1 MSDSDSHSEDDN
13 FQIIIRITRYGRVQ
27 SVKLLPRGEE
37 CPVDGGSAGSLGE
50 GSEGG
55 SGTGS
60 GSGSA
65 GGGSTSSGGASATVA
80 FMDIKSAAKAHAT
93 EHTLDERALTT
104 QYYEP
109 QLIQH
114 RFPTHGNSEDHGTSV
129 GVSVVGSGVSG
140 NAVNVGVSERGVE
153 RVSETFESRVSHGN
167 FYTGERSNRV
177 EHSVDPSTVDPV
189 GGYIPRSRPTPS
201 GGYHVTAPRA
211 RERLYPR
218 PSSYVT
224 GPPPSSHLER
234 HRGAISMSSWLG
246 YESGSTRYSTGP
258 PQPSPATTDNYQEES
273 DIHLNIN
280 SLSTQLVGPPSI
292 RPSWDIPSR
301 SAFLSGGGVNSGVGV
316 GNISSCGGGGVGVGS
331 GGGVSSSGSGVG
343 GNSGSM
349 RQHKKQRRKSRS
361 GSSSPS
367 GSSRSGSSSSSRS
380 NSSAGSTSGDS
391 SSPGSSPHRTGNAAV
406 SEDRRPSA
414 ICVRNLPARSSDTS
428 LKDGLF
434 HEYKK
439 HGKVTWVKVVGA
451 AGDRYA
457 LVCFKKPEDV
467 EKALEVSHD
476 KLFFGCKIEVAPYQG
491 YDVED
496 NEFRPYEAELDEYHP
511 KATRTL
517 FIGNLEKDV
526 TASELKKHFEPFGE
540 IIEID
545 IKKQGAVSSY
555 AFCQYSDI
563 SSVVKAMRSMDGEH
577 LGSNRIKLGFGKSMP
592 TTCVWVDGIGECV
605 SEKYLNMQFHQ
616 FGPINQVVV
625 DRERGHALVFFE
637 QINCAQTAVKEMRG
651 ASLRGRRL
659 QVDFASRECQET
671 FYEHLERQGVT
682 GEKPWDS
689 RPSPAATFDVAR
701 ERSFEAAVTVPNA
714 GSRFTRYETPPRA
727 RTASYSRTPG
737 GGSTPGASPAHPTA
751 MSRTSRR
758 SYQADPYYEGDYTEP
773 TSRRFRSYD
782 EFSQG
787 SGASHDDYDS
797 SVLGDSKLNDDDL
810 LPPPRRHAIQSVV
823 TSVEPPA
830 PSSLL
835 LPPPDIRHLQKE
847 RVHLLE
853 QLEECHSSGDEGFAP
868 KKRPKLDSSSAIL
881 CDDDEPEIASLLVT
895 SHSGRKGMDV
905 RRVSDSKIIVHHNT
919 RRGSCEGRGPGPCKR
934 RRDTS
939 SRHHEHHD
947 SSRPG
952 TPLVDERPE
961 NIIPSEPRRFRER
974 SQEGPLSLP
983 LPRFAAQMMNN
994 NNTSNSNNNNNINN
1008 NNNSNNN
1015 NNNNVNVNTSN
1026 NSNNNNVNNNN
1037 INNNNNSNNNN
1048 NISSGSCVRTTSA
1061 PASKVTSPSC
1071 AVSLSSSVPS
1081 PNAAP
1086 QPPASPPPRHPSP
1099 SPTSSDS
1106 ETAPQSPSLEERIRS
1121 LDEKYEKWSGSRA
1134 LSAAG
1139 SDALAKF
1146 DATVSERFRFR
1157 PTFLDL
1163 ELHEV
1168 QPSDIVKSVLAKRS
1182 VFDEDSKRLE
1192 NFSEKY
1198 EPREFTGVT
1207 GIPSSIISTT
1217 SLSSSLASCSTSSSS
1232 TSNKPSVGTVTGTV
1246 TVAGAAGVGAA
1257 GVGIAA
1263 VGIGGTVAGTGTVQG
1278 SCSSGKVG
1286 LQYPF
1291 PSHPPVQQSSSTTS
1305 SSIGNMVMPPSSAV
1319 ITTVATG
1326 TTPMT
1331 TLVSP
1336 SLKTDPRTA
1345 VHNCVHPTPATPITP
1360 GTSIKTA
1367 SPELPPVSLPM
1378 GFGSGT
1384 AASINSSCFG
1394 TMTSASNISSNIPQ
1408 PLGASTTRTSNI
1420 GSTSLSSGTTTS
1432 LSTSTSLSS
1441 SVSSVP
1447 APVSSSNPVMS
1458 TIALVT
1464 TATTTI
1470 TTSSSDT
1477 RHHHQTL
1484 ISSSSTNHST
1494 SVTNNN
1500 SISSASTTVITAT
1513 ATLTTPTTATTTI
1526 TSTST
1531 STTDPSRVR
1540 QRKEGGSRDSR
1551 DSRHSRSKDGSRK
1564 NKKDDNDSEKNRNK
1578 ERDDKDERSLLL
1590 SSTSIVTTATES
1602 SNETTTDTHNKDIK
1616 ESKEAR
1622 YERKERE
1629 ERERRD
1635 KEERERQERRDK
1647 EDRDKQER
1655 KEREERER
1663 REKDE
1668 ERREKERLDKERRD
1682 REEKERERKERE
1694 EVEAR
1699 EKDKREKE
1707 KERLEKERKER
1718 EEKDKQ
1724 ERRDREER
1732 ERKEREIRIER
1743 EKQEKERVRKEREEL
1758 EKREKEERERVER
1771 ERRREEKERIDRERK
1786 REREERERLERERR
1800 KEKEERERLEKEKR
1814 EKEEKDKLEREKRE
1828 RRERED
1834 LEKREKDKVDHA
1846 KRRDRDDKDK
1856 DTSSKRERDERE
1868 PRRQPIENHQHLA
1881 NQNQNQASSPAPVT
1895 LKRRCSSQETPQEDD
1910 TNKRMKISEHR
1921 RDSKDRPRQNRR
1933 SEDRKHRNDSH
1944 RTSRESRENR
1954 DSKDSSTST
1963 QSQDS
1968 RESRET
1974 PLQSHANSELTSK
1987 DIISSSRDIKECREN
2002 RENRDSRD
2010 SRESRESRD
2019 SRDNRENNRDV
2030 VTSSGG
2036 GGGSSSSKDK
2046 QRSKRNRLE
2055 RMEKEQRDRSPRVSH
2070 ELDKE
2075 FLTRIELAKRTDS
2088 SPPNNQTG
2096 SHHHHHHHHHHHR
2109 DSSQRE
2115 HHHVSINLHSDNDD
2129 GHSSNHE
2136 MQTRHPSHTDTDSD
2150 EPKKHSIFDIVDDE
2164 PAYISMYDKVK
2175 ARSTKNMQKLE
2186 EEKRQVRLK
2195 DKFSQL
2201 KQSRA
2206 RREEK
2211 KQSTSWDGDS
2221 VSSKALTEDEGT
2233 SESDSTRAKSL
2244 SRKGSRSRIH
2254 SDTSEEDDSF
2264 NNKVH
2269 KIKTER
2275 FLESDVDLGFAD
2287 TEEKHTPTET
2297 SSINNLR
2304 PVKQEPRSSDDDE
2317 RMAVSFPSNHPVVNN
2332 HQRDS
2337 RKKSHKKKQKRQ
2349 KLSISSEDGSINIK
2363 IESPDN
2369 NDHKNKNIIT
2379 SSTDCRV
2386 NHVNDSPTVAS
2397 VTSSTSV
2404 TTGSAAANEATEERI
2419 RAEKKQRNKK
2429 DKRRERTSE
2438 DKAKT
2443 RRKRLNRQEARDSQ
2457 RMEDIF
2463 GPLSDDVDD
2472 APSAPFFNRLGN
2484 LPSENNAY
2492 GSDSDGI
2499 RSPILDV
2506 DRVRRKAEKKRRHQ
2520 IEDEN
2525 SVDLAEAGREIEANL
2540 LGLPVSPKPAVVC
2553 MESNDH
2559 DVFRFTD
2566 DNDSIEPST
2575 PTTAPE
2581 KVKEKKKKRKKSKE
2595 ERSRKD
2601 YHHHHHHHHHHHD
2614 KAGALPYLGA
2624 DPSPPRASSPIS
2636 RKTIS
2641 SPPPLPV
2648 SRDTILSPIPKNP
2661 TTISAITTTVTSP
2674 PTSTPSLTLV
2684 PTSTLTSTSTSTSTT
2699 SVVTSSTIN
2708 VGSNKSDN
2716 KKKDKFIPGFGMD
2729 IDEKIHENA
2738 VKSISEPEERESGR
2752 LSGAGNHEPEVPAP
2766 VTPPPQVEDKPRV
2779 VISQEETEDAVAAL
2793 LEETFGGSTE
2803 DFSYEGDEE
2812 EPEGDGASVPPS
2824 DAPPQEDVEE
2834 MQQAVESLNAS
2845 TGAETDADLKPDTP
2859 QSEHDLQIDTDTE
2872 EDPNYE
2878 SFDLTQPPKTPD
2890 IPSFYKSPVNKQ
2902 QQQPIIA
2909 TTTTTTI
2916 ATTPSTT
2923 TTTTTTTTM
2932 TPTTEK
2938 STANCTPA
2946 TAPVSVRSPSPQP
2959 PVSSS
2964 VISHSWPEDH
2974 KPVINPSPQ
2983 TETTDNNTEAN
2994 KKDRSFVGH
3003 EVLAVKSPPSPS
3015 GQYKQPMPCSLPIIS
3030 EAPRLSAASPRP
3042 PPVTSAQ
3049 QQPLYQRLPVAL
3061 QSQMVPPL
3069 RQTPPRMSVAV
3080 TTASSPSVTA
3090 PPTTVPSSLVA
3101 QSRSSSAIPS
3111 QQPSSRVSQTPLSP
3125 NGQWSR
3131 NIPMSSHLS
3140 HGIKTSS
3147 TTSSRIPVSVPLT
3160 THRPSDIPSQHI
3172 YSTAATQQPVIQ
3184 HAPGMR
3190 ALAPSYPRGG
3200 LPPLTLNIP
3209 PRPYMPVPPLVSGI
3223 PRESGK
3229 PRDSMAF
3236 GGKSVIET
3244 LIPAHLNESPQRLD
3258 EPKLSPAIIPEP
3270 TNKASTS
3277 PKVPSPNQPPTFIP
3291 ETAKIEISAS
3301 TSTPAISKSSIS
3313 TVESVVLSPRHQKQ
3327 LPSNTNSV
3335 ESDMLSPKQKQE
3347 LTSVHLLTTHPPHTS
3362 APSPVIVAHG
3372 QHLVHKSVVHSL
3384 VPTTVSQPNQPLIK
3398 TVVPIVSQQFSQ
3410 PSHDK
3415 VLTTVAQQ
3423 IHQPVGPSPAQQQ
3436 QQRQP
3441 IPPISQGVLLV
3452 KPHIPLVST
3461 VSQSLTT
3468 RVSTANVTSIST
3480 CVPVSSPQQLQQQQ
3494 QQPQQQ
3500 QHQHQPSKTPEH
3512 LPERQERFT
3521 DITKNKIEPIENL
3534 STVQPTKFISSNLPS
3549 SQSHDVLKQ
3558 EDKSSVI
3565 DLPKIKQEQDNKPVQ
3580 VERLSDVIEVK
3591 TKPDKFDTEKTE
3603 AVTSVA
3609 PVNLSEPVVPKVE
3622 AQAVTETPKEIKRDE
3637 EDEAP
3642 KVEEDEE
3649 DIADE
3654 ARESSNDPLAIDNA
3668 REDPAD
3674 SKEDSDYWSAKEVNI
3689 ESVIKTVD
3697 ALCDG
3702 EGNDNETHD
3711 EEDSHHDQETNG
3723 EPQDTSKS
3731 EDWPDTESTEG
3742 DSKKDFSTN
3751 DDQDEGVETCEVEST
3766 RSRRVRSKTRRGGGR
3781 GGVSA
3786 RRVNRTTTSGKRG
3799 GRTPRNSKQEKN
3811 KLPADVY
3818 EFHDDSE
3825 EDNAGR
3831 PRLILTIKSPGPT
3844 VAAGPNV
3851 PAPQPV
3857 AAVKEVA
3864 AEEFVSPATNTR
3876 KSKRLAEKDGSRS
3889 TVDDTIEDVVRGSAA
3904 NKALLAAGVH
3914 ATRRSTRHNNGSKP
3928 LQPQLTIMET
3938 RKSRGGRR
3946 TSRRTSEN
3954 NEDSGEEKSK
3964 DLITS
3969 AVVTPAAPATS
3980 PPTLA
3985 SAPAPTPVSAPVPTT
4000 TAATTRDTT
4009 NETTDA
4015 AKVAATIADNV
4026 IKQEPAKPL
4035 QPSLVQKSSTLEPMT
4050 LIDPVTGML
4059 IPMRESE
4066 EGQYI
4071 PVSTASGQIQNIP
4084 RSMIETRTTTAD
4096 IKSAADKYPPAPQV
4110 PSALHPRPVTE
4121 EAKAKAKPKPVP
4133 GPEVTAPSLEPAD
4146 LSQPSKPQPSVITKS
4161 QAPAPAVQ
4169 VTSSAVIQS
4178 TITPPAVSTPVLTT
4192 PPTNLVVT
4200 QPQITTTQCKPT
4212 SLKAHVLNP
4221 SKLASTP
4228 VAQQIVVSKP
4238 MMTPMPTQP
4247 VVQNIIKQPNQ
4258 ALQGLRLQIP
4268 PGRVASPSLSPRA
4281 KQQIQINS
4289 ANGKPGQPMSPVLNS
4304 SNIPPNP
4311 KQHLLQA
4318 AKQQQHQQQ
4327 QQQAPTIVNMQ
4338 QKMGINVH
4346 PSNVATTPVQ
4356 RIHNPVSQPTNL
4368 KGINGQSHLPNPK
4381 AHLLQAVVPTI
4392 MSGGVASPPTQPH
4405 IIGAQAV
4412 VSVASCSRPVSA
4424 KPQIAGMEPPK
4435 VEVSMSGCIMVP
4447 NASPG
4452 RVPVGVPYEPALH
4465 GPPGAPSPGGQ
4476 YGLVPPHRTQSP
4488 PLPPPAHHHTNASQ
4502 GDVVNHYGG
4511 LSRAGE
4517 LPPPYMH
4524 PLQYQYLRAQQEA
4537 ALTTPRIAYHVPDA
4551 RSPHLPLDPKMEA
4564 SGEES
4569 HSPPLELI
4577 RATRTPHDRTTD
4589 SPQVAQVYMMHGVQ
4603 RLPAPPQYNTTSNP
4617 VFAGGPTGA
4626 RGPYYEPP
4634 PAHIR
4639 SQYPMAASEAPDR
4652 ALTPD
4657 RHRKHQVATPPHASQ
4672 VPPQADSLLM
4682 LLRRYPV
4689 MWQGLLAL
4697 KNDQAAVQMHFVFG
4711 NPKVAQDS
4719 LPCNS
4724 DRSTPPLRIAQRM
4737 RLEQTQVDG
4746 VARKMQTDNEHCMLL
4761 ALPCGRDQMD
4771 VLQQSK
4777 NLQTGFI
4784 TYLQQK
4790 QAAGIVNIAA
4800 PGSQQPAYVVHIF
4813 PSCDFANESLARI
4826 APDLLHRVAEIAHL
4840 VIVIATV

>member
-1 MSDSDSHSEDDN
+1 MVRETRHLWVGNLPENIREDR
-13 FQIIIRITRYGRVQ
+13 IREHFKRYGRVQ

-37 CPVDGGSAGSLGE
+37 CPVDGASGGSLGE

-80 FMDIKSAAKAHAT
+80 FMDIKSAAKAHAI

-114 RFPTHGNSEDHGTSV
+114 RFPSHGNSEDHGTSV

-167 FYTGERSNRV
+167 FYPGERSNRV
-177 EHSVDPSTVDPV
+177 EHSVDSSAVDPV
-189 GGYIPRSRPTPS
+189 ASYMSRSRPTPS
-201 GGYHVTAPRA
+201 SGYHVTAPRA

-218 PSSYVT
+218 TSSYVT
-224 GPPPSSHLER
+224 GPPPSSHLDR
-234 HRGAISMSSWLG
+234 HRGAMSMSSWLG

-258 PQPSPATTDNYQEES
+258 PQQSPAATDNYQEES
-273 DIHLNIN
+273 DIHVNIN
-280 SLSTQLVGPPSI
+280 SLSTQLVGQPSI

-301 SAFLSGGGVNSGVGV
+301 SAFLSGGGVNSGSGV
-316 GNISSCGGGGVGVGS
+316 SISSCGGGGVVGT
-331 GGGVSSSGSGVG
+331 GGGVSSGGSGGGG
-343 GNSGSM
+343 GNSGSSM

-406 SEDRRPSA
+406 SDDRRPLA

-526 TASELKKHFEPFGE
+526 TQTDLRNNFEQFGE

-555 AFCQYSDI
+555 AFCQYADI

-616 FGPINQVVV
+616 FGPINQAVI
-625 DRERGHALVFFE
+625 DRERGHALVFYE
-637 QINCAQTAVKEMRG
+637 QMNCAQVAVKEMRG

-659 QVDFASRECQET
+659 QVDFASRELQES

-787 SGASHDDYDS
+787 SGASHDDYES

-823 TSVEPPA
+823 TSVEPPV

-905 RRVSDSKIIVHHNT
+905 RRVSDSKILVHHNT

-994 NNTSNSNNNNNINN
+994 NNTSNSNNNNT
-1008 NNNSNNN
+1008 NNN
-1015 NNNNVNVNTSN
+1015 NNNN
-1026 NSNNNNVNNNN
+1026 
-1037 INNNNNSNNNN
+1037 NNNS
-1048 NISSGSCVRTTSA
+1048 IC
-1061 PASKVTSPSC
+1061 
-1071 AVSLSSSVPS
+1071 
-1081 PNAAP
+1081 
-1086 QPPASPPPRHPSP
+1086 
-1099 SPTSSDS
+1099 
-1106 ETAPQSPSLEERIRS
+1106 
-1121 LDEKYEKWSGSRA
+1121 
-1134 LSAAG
+1134 
-1139 SDALAKF
+1139 
-1146 DATVSERFRFR
+1146 
-1157 PTFLDL
+1157 
-1163 ELHEV
+1163 
-1168 QPSDIVKSVLAKRS
+1168 
-1182 VFDEDSKRLE
+1182 
-1192 NFSEKY
+1192 
-1198 EPREFTGVT
+1198 
-1207 GIPSSIISTT
+1207 
-1217 SLSSSLASCSTSSSS
+1217 
-1232 TSNKPSVGTVTGTV
+1232 
-1246 TVAGAAGVGAA
+1246 
-1257 GVGIAA
+1257 
-1263 VGIGGTVAGTGTVQG
+1263 
-1278 SCSSGKVG
+1278 
-1286 LQYPF
+1286 
-1291 PSHPPVQQSSSTTS
+1291 
-1305 SSIGNMVMPPSSAV
+1305 
-1319 ITTVATG
+1319 
-1326 TTPMT
+1326 
-1331 TLVSP
+1331 
-1336 SLKTDPRTA
+1336 
-1345 VHNCVHPTPATPITP
+1345 
-1360 GTSIKTA
+1360 
-1367 SPELPPVSLPM
+1367 SLPM
-1378 GFGSGT
+1378 TITT
-1384 AASINSSCFG
+1384 ASVTI
-1394 TMTSASNISSNIPQ
+1394 
-1408 PLGASTTRTSNI
+1408 
-1420 GSTSLSSGTTTS
+1420 TTT
-1432 LSTSTSLSS
+1432 TA
-1441 SVSSVP
+1441 P
-1447 APVSSSNPVMS
+1447 ATTLIFS
-1458 TIALVT
+1458 
-1464 TATTTI
+1464 TATTTTAGTI
-1470 TTSSSDT
+1470 TTT
-1477 RHHHQTL
+1477 
-1484 ISSSSTNHST
+1484 
-1494 SVTNNN
+1494 
-1500 SISSASTTVITAT
+1500 
-1513 ATLTTPTTATTTI
+1513 
-1526 TSTST
+1526 TSTSAV
-1531 STTDPSRVR
+1531 DLSRVK
-1540 QRKEGGSRDSR
+1540 QRKDGGSRESRDSKENR

-1564 NKKDDNDSEKNRNK
+1564 TKKDDNDSEKIRNK
-1578 ERDDKDERSLLL
+1578 ERDDKDERSLSL
-1590 SSTSIVTTATES
+1590 SSSSGLNTAESTSDTLTA
-1602 SNETTTDTHNKDIK
+1602 TDTHNNRDIK

-1647 EDRDKQER
+1647 EDRDKLER

-1668 ERREKERLDKERRD
+1668 ERREKERLEKERRD
-1682 REEKERERKERE
+1682 REERERDRERKERE
-1694 EVEAR
+1694 EIEAR

-1707 KERLEKERKER
+1707 RLEKERKDR

-1732 ERKEREIRIER
+1732 ERKEREVRLER
-1743 EKQEKERVRKEREEL
+1743 EKQEKERLRKEREEF

-1771 ERRREEKERIDRERK
+1771 ERRREEKEKIDRERK

-1800 KEKEERERLEKEKR
+1800 KEKEERERVEKEKR
-1814 EKEEKDKLEREKRE
+1814 EKEEKEKVEKVDKVDKVDKVEKDKHEREKRE

-1834 LEKREKDKVDHA
+1834 LEKREKEKIVEHA

-1856 DTSSKRERDERE
+1856 DKDSKREREE
-1868 PRRQPIENHQHLA
+1868 TRRQPVENHHMG
-1881 NQNQNQASSPAPVT
+1881 NQNQVQVSSPAPVS
-1895 LKRRCSSQETPQEDD
+1895 LKRRCSSQETPQDD
-1910 TNKRMKISEHR
+1910 ESNKRMKISDHR

-1963 QSQDS
+1963 QSQES
-1968 RESRET
+1968 RESRE
-1974 PLQSHANSELTSK
+1974 PSLQSHGSNELPGK
-1987 DIISSSRDIKECREN
+1987 DVIISSSREIKECREN
-2002 RENRDSRD
+2002 RESRD

-2019 SRDNRENNRDV
+2019 SRENRDNNRDIA
-2030 VTSSGG
+2030 TSGSGG
-2036 GGGSSSSKDK
+2036 GSGSNSGNKDK

-2055 RMEKEQRDRSPRVSH
+2055 RERMEKDRSPRVSH

-2075 FLTRIELAKRTDS
+2075 FLSRIELAKRTDNNG
-2088 SPPNNQTG
+2088 SPPNRVENNNQTGG

-2109 DSSQRE
+2109 ESQRE

-2136 MQTRHPSHTDTDSD
+2136 MQTRHPSQTDTDSD

-2254 SDTSEEDDSF
+2254 SDTSEEDESF

-2287 TEEKHTPTET
+2287 TEEKHTPTES
-2297 SSINNLR
+2297 SSINSLR
-2304 PVKQEPRSSDDDE
+2304 TVKQEPRSSDDDE
-2317 RMAVSFPSNHPVVNN
+2317 RIPVVSFPSNHPAVNN

-2349 KLSISSEDGSINIK
+2349 KLSISSEEGSINIK
-2363 IESPDN
+2363 IESPDSN
-2369 NDHKNKNIIT
+2369 EHKRNEQTCKNIIST
-2379 SSTDCRV
+2379 SDCRV
-2386 NHVNDSPTVAS
+2386 NHVNDSTAVTTVALSSSVAPASAEVS
-2397 VTSSTSV
+2397 VTS
-2404 TTGSAAANEATEERI
+2404 EERI

-2472 APSAPFFNRLGN
+2472 APTAPFFNRLGG

-2492 GSDSDGI
+2492 GSDSDGM

-2540 LGLPVSPKPAVVC
+2540 LGLPVSPKPAAVC
-2553 MESNDH
+2553 NESNDH

-2566 DNDSIEPST
+2566 DNDSVEPST

-2636 RKTIS
+2636 RKTV

-2648 SRDTILSPIPKNP
+2648 PRDTILSPIPKIP
-2661 TTISAITTTVTSP
+2661 TTTSTPATTTVTTPTVSSP
-2674 PTSTPSLTLV
+2674 
-2684 PTSTLTSTSTSTSTT
+2684 
-2699 SVVTSSTIN
+2699 SVVTSPTI
-2708 VGSNKSDN
+2708 VSSKSE

-2738 VKSISEPEERESGR
+2738 IKSISEPEERESGR
-2752 LSGAGNHEPEVPAP
+2752 QSGAGNHEPEPPAP
-2766 VTPPPQVEDKPRV
+2766 ATPPPQVEDKPRV

-2793 LEETFGGSTE
+2793 LEETFGVSTE

-2812 EPEGDGASVPPS
+2812 EPEGDGASVPPP
-2824 DAPPQEDVEE
+2824 DAPQEDVDE
-2834 MQQAVESLNAS
+2834 MQQAVDSLNAS

-2890 IPSFYKSPVNKQ
+2890 IPSFYKSPVSKQ
-2902 QQQPIIA
+2902 SVI
-2909 TTTTTTI
+2909 TTT
-2916 ATTPSTT
+2916 AVTT
-2923 TTTTTTTTM
+2923 TTTTTTTPVEN
-2932 TPTTEK
+2932 TP
-2938 STANCTPA
+2938 NCTTPS
-2946 TAPVSVRSPSPQP
+2946 PVAVRSPSPP
-2959 PVSSS
+2959 AS
-2964 VISHSWPEDH
+2964 VISHSWTDEH
-2974 KPVINPSPQ
+2974 KPPKAA
-2983 TETTDNNTEAN
+2983 ETPEAEAGN
-2994 KKDRSFVGH
+2994 KDRDRERERERASV
-3003 EVLAVKSPPSPS
+3003 ATPSSPP
-3015 GQYKQPMPCSLPIIS
+3015 GQYKPPMPCSLPIIS
-3030 EAPRLSAASPRP
+3030 NEAPRLSAASPRP
-3042 PPVTSAQ
+3042 PVTSS
-3049 QQPLYQRLPVAL
+3049 QPLYQRLPVSL

-3080 TTASSPSVTA
+3080 TTSPSVTV
-3090 PPTTVPSSLVA
+3090 PTTMTVQPRPSTV
-3101 QSRSSSAIPS
+3101 IPS
-3111 QQPSSRVSQTPLSP
+3111 QAPALSP

-3131 NIPMSSHLS
+3131 NIPISSHLS
-3140 HGIKTSS
+3140 HGIKTPSITS
-3147 TTSSRIPVSVPLT
+3147 TTCRIPVSVPIT
-3160 THRPSDIPSQHI
+3160 APIHRDLSNQHI
-3172 YSTAATQQPVIQ
+3172 YSTAASQQPVIQ

-3223 PRESGK
+3223 PRDSGK

-3244 LIPAHLNESPQRLD
+3244 LIPGHLNESPQRLE
-3258 EPKLSPAIIPEP
+3258 EPKLSPAVIPEP

-3301 TSTPAISKSSIS
+3301 TSTPAISKPA
-3313 TVESVVLSPRHQKQ
+3313 ENVLSPRQKQ
-3327 LPSNTNSV
+3327 LPVNNAI
-3335 ESDMLSPKQKQE
+3335 ELSTE
-3347 LTSVHLLTTHPPHTS
+3347 LTKKPELTNVHLLTTHPPHTS

-3384 VPTTVSQPNQPLIK
+3384 IPTTVTPNQPLIK
-3398 TVVPIVSQQFSQ
+3398 TVVPVVSQFSQ
-3410 PSHDK
+3410 AHVALDK
-3415 VLTTVAQQ
+3415 
-3423 IHQPVGPSPAQQQ
+3423 PAVTPIVTLAGQQQQ
-3436 QQRQP
+3436 QQR
-3441 IPPISQGVLLV
+3441 PPISQGVLLI

-3461 VSQSLTT
+3461 VSQSIT
-3468 RVSTANVTSIST
+3468 RVSTCVTSMATPIIS
-3480 CVPVSSPQQLQQQQ
+3480 PPQ
-3494 QQPQQQ
+3494 PK
-3500 QHQHQPSKTPEH
+3500 PTTPEA
-3512 LPERQERFT
+3512 PAERQERFT
-3521 DITKNKIEPIENL
+3521 DIQKTKTEATD
-3534 STVQPTKFISSNLPS
+3534 SATVQTKFLPS
-3549 SQSHDVLKQ
+3549 PEVKQ
-3558 EDKSSVI
+3558 EDVKPPV
-3565 DLPKIKQEQDNKPVQ
+3565 DLVKEESKPVE
-3580 VERLSDVIEVK
+3580 VEVK
-3591 TKPDKFDTEKTE
+3591 VEKIE
-3603 AVTSVA
+3603 
-3609 PVNLSEPVVPKVE
+3609 SETAEIPAKVLPEIVPKDE
-3622 AQAVTETPKEIKRDE
+3622 PLITEPPKEIKQQRDE
-3637 EDEAP
+3637 EEEP
-3642 KVEEDEE
+3642 KCEEDEE
-3649 DIADE
+3649 DTADE
-3654 ARESSNDPLAIDNA
+3654 ARESNDPLVIDSA

-3702 EGNDNETHD
+3702 EVNDEVHD
-3711 EEDSHHDQETNG
+3711 DDDSHNDQETNG
-3723 EPQDTSKS
+3723 ESHDTSKG

-3742 DSKKDFSTN
+3742 DSKKDFSNN
-3751 DDQDEGVETCEVEST
+3751 DEQDEGVETSCEIEP

-3781 GGVSA
+3781 GGVSN
-3786 RRVNRTTTSGKRG
+3786 RRVNRTAASGKRG

-3844 VAAGPNV
+3844 AAAGPN
-3851 PAPQPV
+3851 AQPV

-3876 KSKRLAEKDGSRS
+3876 KSKRLAEKDISRT
-3889 TVDDTIEDVVRGSAA
+3889 TVDDTIEDVVRGSAP
-3904 NKALLAAGVH
+3904 NKALLGVQ

-3928 LQPQLTIMET
+3928 LQPQLMIVET

-3946 TSRRTSEN
+3946 TSRRTSET

-3964 DLITS
+3964 DPRPEAVITS
-3969 AVVTPAAPATS
+3969 APSPVSVTTTTTTTRS
-3980 PPTLA
+3980 DSETTETA
-3985 SAPAPTPVSAPVPTT
+3985 SVAVPETPVKQGPEPV
-4000 TAATTRDTT
+4000 
-4009 NETTDA
+4009 
-4015 AKVAATIADNV
+4015 
-4026 IKQEPAKPL
+4026 KQLPAL
-4035 QPSLVQKSSTLEPMT
+4035 GQKSSLEPMT

-4084 RSMIETRTTTAD
+4084 RSLVEARTNID
-4096 IKSAADKYPPAPQV
+4096 VKGDKFPPTLQPA
-4110 PSALHPRPVTE
+4110 HPRPVE
-4121 EAKAKAKPKPVP
+4121 ESKAKVP
-4133 GPEVTAPSLEPAD
+4133 EAPPNLEPAD
-4146 LSQPSKPQPSVITKS
+4146 LSQPCKTQTSVITKS
-4161 QAPAPAVQ
+4161 QASAPAPTVQ
-4169 VTSSAVIQS
+4169 VTSSVVVQP
-4178 TITPPAVSTPVLTT
+4178 TMTPPVSTSVLTNT
-4192 PPTNLVVT
+4192 PTNLVT
-4200 QPQITTTQCKPT
+4200 SQCKPT

-4238 MMTPMPTQP
+4238 VTPSQP
-4247 VVQNIIKQPNQ
+4247 AVQNIIKQPNQ
-4258 ALQGLRLQIP
+4258 AMSGLRLQIP
-4268 PGRVASPSLSPRA
+4268 AGRVSSPGLSPRG
-4281 KQQIQINS
+4281 KQPVPISS

-4318 AKQQQHQQQ
+4318 AKQQQQQQ
-4327 QQQAPTIVNMQ
+4327 QQQQLQQQQQTPTIVNMQ
-4338 QKMGINVH
+4338 QKMGINAH

-4356 RIHNPVSQPTNL
+4356 RIHNPISQATNL
-4368 KGINGQSHLPNPK
+4368 KGINGQTHLPSPK
-4381 AHLLQAVVPTI
+4381 AHLLQAVAPNTI

-4412 VSVASCSRPVSA
+4412 VSVASCSRSIAA

-4447 NASPG
+4447 NASPS
-4452 RVPVGVPYEPALH
+4452 RVSVPYEAALH
-4465 GPPGAPSPGGQ
+4465 GPPGAAPSPGGQ

-4517 LPPPYMH
+4517 LPPPYML
-4524 PLQYQYLRAQQEA
+4524 PLPYQFLRAQQEA

-4569 HSPPLELI
+4569 HSPPLELV

-4589 SPQVAQVYMMHGVQ
+4589 SPQVAQVYMMHGGQ
-4603 RLPAPPQYNTTSNP
+4603 RLPAPPQYNTGSNP

-4711 NPKVAQDS
+4711 NPNVATES

>member
-1 MSDSDSHSEDDN
+1 MVRETRHLWVGNLPENIREDR
-13 FQIIIRITRYGRVQ
+13 IREHFKRYGRVQ

-37 CPVDGGSAGSLGE
+37 CPVDGASGGSLGE

-80 FMDIKSAAKAHAT
+80 FMDIKSAAKAHAI

-114 RFPTHGNSEDHGTSV
+114 RFPSHGNSEDHGTSV

-167 FYTGERSNRV
+167 FYPGERSNRV
-177 EHSVDPSTVDPV
+177 EHSVDSSAVDPV
-189 GGYIPRSRPTPS
+189 ASYMSRSRPTPS
-201 GGYHVTAPRA
+201 SGYHVTAPRA

-218 PSSYVT
+218 TSSYVT
-224 GPPPSSHLER
+224 GPPPSSHLDR
-234 HRGAISMSSWLG
+234 HRGAMSMSSWLG

-258 PQPSPATTDNYQEES
+258 PQQSPAATDNYQEES
-273 DIHLNIN
+273 DIHVNIN
-280 SLSTQLVGPPSI
+280 SLSTQLVGQPSI

-301 SAFLSGGGVNSGVGV
+301 SAFLSGGGVNSGSGV
-316 GNISSCGGGGVGVGS
+316 SISSCGGGGVVGT
-331 GGGVSSSGSGVG
+331 GGGVSSGGSGGGG
-343 GNSGSM
+343 GNSGSSM

-406 SEDRRPSA
+406 SDDRRPLA

-526 TASELKKHFEPFGE
+526 TQTDLRNNFEQFGE

-555 AFCQYSDI
+555 AFCQYADI

-616 FGPINQVVV
+616 FGPINQAVI
-625 DRERGHALVFFE
+625 DRERGHALVFYE
-637 QINCAQTAVKEMRG
+637 QMNCAQVAVKEMRG

-659 QVDFASRECQET
+659 QVDFASRELQES

-787 SGASHDDYDS
+787 SGASHDDYES

-823 TSVEPPA
+823 TSVEPPV

-905 RRVSDSKIIVHHNT
+905 RRVSDSKILVHHNT

-994 NNTSNSNNNNNINN
+994 NNTSNSNNNNT
-1008 NNNSNNN
+1008 NNN
-1015 NNNNVNVNTSN
+1015 NNNN
-1026 NSNNNNVNNNN
+1026 
-1037 INNNNNSNNNN
+1037 NNNS
-1048 NISSGSCVRTTSA
+1048 IC
-1061 PASKVTSPSC
+1061 
-1071 AVSLSSSVPS
+1071 
-1081 PNAAP
+1081 
-1086 QPPASPPPRHPSP
+1086 
-1099 SPTSSDS
+1099 
-1106 ETAPQSPSLEERIRS
+1106 
-1121 LDEKYEKWSGSRA
+1121 
-1134 LSAAG
+1134 
-1139 SDALAKF
+1139 
-1146 DATVSERFRFR
+1146 
-1157 PTFLDL
+1157 
-1163 ELHEV
+1163 
-1168 QPSDIVKSVLAKRS
+1168 
-1182 VFDEDSKRLE
+1182 
-1192 NFSEKY
+1192 
-1198 EPREFTGVT
+1198 
-1207 GIPSSIISTT
+1207 
-1217 SLSSSLASCSTSSSS
+1217 
-1232 TSNKPSVGTVTGTV
+1232 
-1246 TVAGAAGVGAA
+1246 
-1257 GVGIAA
+1257 
-1263 VGIGGTVAGTGTVQG
+1263 
-1278 SCSSGKVG
+1278 
-1286 LQYPF
+1286 
-1291 PSHPPVQQSSSTTS
+1291 
-1305 SSIGNMVMPPSSAV
+1305 
-1319 ITTVATG
+1319 
-1326 TTPMT
+1326 
-1331 TLVSP
+1331 
-1336 SLKTDPRTA
+1336 
-1345 VHNCVHPTPATPITP
+1345 
-1360 GTSIKTA
+1360 
-1367 SPELPPVSLPM
+1367 SLPM
-1378 GFGSGT
+1378 TITT
-1384 AASINSSCFG
+1384 ASVTI
-1394 TMTSASNISSNIPQ
+1394 
-1408 PLGASTTRTSNI
+1408 
-1420 GSTSLSSGTTTS
+1420 TTT
-1432 LSTSTSLSS
+1432 TA
-1441 SVSSVP
+1441 P
-1447 APVSSSNPVMS
+1447 ATTLIFS
-1458 TIALVT
+1458 
-1464 TATTTI
+1464 TATTTTAGTI
-1470 TTSSSDT
+1470 TTT
-1477 RHHHQTL
+1477 
-1484 ISSSSTNHST
+1484 
-1494 SVTNNN
+1494 
-1500 SISSASTTVITAT
+1500 
-1513 ATLTTPTTATTTI
+1513 
-1526 TSTST
+1526 TSTSAV
-1531 STTDPSRVR
+1531 DLSRVK
-1540 QRKEGGSRDSR
+1540 QRKDGGSRESRDSKENR

-1564 NKKDDNDSEKNRNK
+1564 TKKDDNDSEKIRNK
-1578 ERDDKDERSLLL
+1578 ERDDKDERSLSL
-1590 SSTSIVTTATES
+1590 SSSSGLNTAESTSDTLTA
-1602 SNETTTDTHNKDIK
+1602 TDTHNNRDIK

-1647 EDRDKQER
+1647 EDRDKLER

-1668 ERREKERLDKERRD
+1668 ERREKERLEKERRD
-1682 REEKERERKERE
+1682 REERERDRERKERE
-1694 EVEAR
+1694 EIEAR

-1707 KERLEKERKER
+1707 RLEKERKDR

-1732 ERKEREIRIER
+1732 ERKEREVRLER
-1743 EKQEKERVRKEREEL
+1743 EKQEKERLRKEREEF

-1771 ERRREEKERIDRERK
+1771 ERRREEKEKIDRERK

-1800 KEKEERERLEKEKR
+1800 KEKEERERVEKEKR
-1814 EKEEKDKLEREKRE
+1814 EKEEKEKVEKVDKVDKVDKVEKDKHEREKRE

-1834 LEKREKDKVDHA
+1834 LEKREKEKIVEHA

-1856 DTSSKRERDERE
+1856 DKDSKREREE
-1868 PRRQPIENHQHLA
+1868 TRRQPVENHHMG
-1881 NQNQNQASSPAPVT
+1881 NQNQVQVSSPAPVS
-1895 LKRRCSSQETPQEDD
+1895 LKRRCSSQETPQDD
-1910 TNKRMKISEHR
+1910 ESNKRMKISDHR

-1963 QSQDS
+1963 QSQES
-1968 RESRET
+1968 RESRE
-1974 PLQSHANSELTSK
+1974 PSLQSHGSNELPGK
-1987 DIISSSRDIKECREN
+1987 DVIISSSREIKECREN
-2002 RENRDSRD
+2002 RESRD

-2019 SRDNRENNRDV
+2019 SRENRDNNRDIA
-2030 VTSSGG
+2030 TSGSGG
-2036 GGGSSSSKDK
+2036 GSGSNSGNKDK

-2055 RMEKEQRDRSPRVSH
+2055 RERMEKDRSPRVSH

-2075 FLTRIELAKRTDS
+2075 FLSRIELAKRTDNNG
-2088 SPPNNQTG
+2088 SPPNRVENNNQTGG

-2109 DSSQRE
+2109 ESQRE

-2136 MQTRHPSHTDTDSD
+2136 MQTRHPSQTDTDSD

-2254 SDTSEEDDSF
+2254 SDTSEEDESF

-2287 TEEKHTPTET
+2287 TEEKHTPTES
-2297 SSINNLR
+2297 SSINSLR
-2304 PVKQEPRSSDDDE
+2304 TVKQEPRSSDDDE
-2317 RMAVSFPSNHPVVNN
+2317 RIPVVSFPSNHPAVNN

-2349 KLSISSEDGSINIK
+2349 KLSISSEEGSINIK
-2363 IESPDN
+2363 IESPDSN
-2369 NDHKNKNIIT
+2369 EHKRNEQTCKNIIST
-2379 SSTDCRV
+2379 SDCRV
-2386 NHVNDSPTVAS
+2386 NHVNDSTAVTTVALSSSVAPASAEVS
-2397 VTSSTSV
+2397 VTS
-2404 TTGSAAANEATEERI
+2404 EERI

-2472 APSAPFFNRLGN
+2472 APTAPFFNRLGG

-2492 GSDSDGI
+2492 GSDSDGM

-2540 LGLPVSPKPAVVC
+2540 LGLPVSPKPAAVC
-2553 MESNDH
+2553 NESNDH

-2566 DNDSIEPST
+2566 DNDSVEPST

-2636 RKTIS
+2636 RKTV

-2648 SRDTILSPIPKNP
+2648 PRDTILSPIPKIP
-2661 TTISAITTTVTSP
+2661 TTTSTPATTTVTTPTVSSP
-2674 PTSTPSLTLV
+2674 
-2684 PTSTLTSTSTSTSTT
+2684 
-2699 SVVTSSTIN
+2699 SVVTSPTI
-2708 VGSNKSDN
+2708 VSSKSE

-2738 VKSISEPEERESGR
+2738 IKSISEPEERESGR
-2752 LSGAGNHEPEVPAP
+2752 QSGAGNHEPEPPAP
-2766 VTPPPQVEDKPRV
+2766 ATPPPQVEDKPRV

-2793 LEETFGGSTE
+2793 LEETFGVSTE

-2812 EPEGDGASVPPS
+2812 EPEGDGASVPPP
-2824 DAPPQEDVEE
+2824 DAPQEDVDE
-2834 MQQAVESLNAS
+2834 MQQAVDSLNAS

-2890 IPSFYKSPVNKQ
+2890 IPSFYKSPVSKQ
-2902 QQQPIIA
+2902 SVI
-2909 TTTTTTI
+2909 TTT
-2916 ATTPSTT
+2916 AVTT
-2923 TTTTTTTTM
+2923 TTTTTTTPVEN
-2932 TPTTEK
+2932 TP
-2938 STANCTPA
+2938 NCTTPS
-2946 TAPVSVRSPSPQP
+2946 PVAVRSPSPP
-2959 PVSSS
+2959 AS
-2964 VISHSWPEDH
+2964 VISHSWTDEH
-2974 KPVINPSPQ
+2974 KPPKAA
-2983 TETTDNNTEAN
+2983 ETPEAEAGN
-2994 KKDRSFVGH
+2994 KDRDRERERERASV
-3003 EVLAVKSPPSPS
+3003 ATPSSPP
-3015 GQYKQPMPCSLPIIS
+3015 GQYKPPMPCSLPIIS
-3030 EAPRLSAASPRP
+3030 NEAPRLSAASPRP
-3042 PPVTSAQ
+3042 PVTSS
-3049 QQPLYQRLPVAL
+3049 QPLYQRLPVSL

-3080 TTASSPSVTA
+3080 TTSPSVTV
-3090 PPTTVPSSLVA
+3090 PTTMTVQPRPSTV
-3101 QSRSSSAIPS
+3101 IPS
-3111 QQPSSRVSQTPLSP
+3111 QAPALSP

-3131 NIPMSSHLS
+3131 NIPISSHLS
-3140 HGIKTSS
+3140 HGIKTPSITS
-3147 TTSSRIPVSVPLT
+3147 TTCRIPVSVPIT
-3160 THRPSDIPSQHI
+3160 APIHRDLSNQHI
-3172 YSTAATQQPVIQ
+3172 YSTAASQQPVIQ

-3223 PRESGK
+3223 PRDSGK

-3244 LIPAHLNESPQRLD
+3244 LIPGHLNESPQRLE
-3258 EPKLSPAIIPEP
+3258 EPKLSPAVIPEP

-3301 TSTPAISKSSIS
+3301 TSTPAISKPA
-3313 TVESVVLSPRHQKQ
+3313 ENVLSPRQKQ
-3327 LPSNTNSV
+3327 LPVNNAI
-3335 ESDMLSPKQKQE
+3335 ELSTE
-3347 LTSVHLLTTHPPHTS
+3347 LTKKPELTNVHLLTTHPPHTS

-3384 VPTTVSQPNQPLIK
+3384 IPTTVTPNQPLIK
-3398 TVVPIVSQQFSQ
+3398 TVVPVVSQFSQ
-3410 PSHDK
+3410 AHVALDK
-3415 VLTTVAQQ
+3415 
-3423 IHQPVGPSPAQQQ
+3423 PAVTPIVTLAGQQQQ
-3436 QQRQP
+3436 QQR
-3441 IPPISQGVLLV
+3441 PPISQGVLLI

-3461 VSQSLTT
+3461 VSQSIT
-3468 RVSTANVTSIST
+3468 RVSTCVTSMATPIIS
-3480 CVPVSSPQQLQQQQ
+3480 PPQ
-3494 QQPQQQ
+3494 PK
-3500 QHQHQPSKTPEH
+3500 PTTPEA
-3512 LPERQERFT
+3512 PAERQERFT
-3521 DITKNKIEPIENL
+3521 DIQKTKTEATD
-3534 STVQPTKFISSNLPS
+3534 SATVQTKFLPS
-3549 SQSHDVLKQ
+3549 PEVKQ
-3558 EDKSSVI
+3558 EDVKPPV
-3565 DLPKIKQEQDNKPVQ
+3565 DLVKEESKPVE
-3580 VERLSDVIEVK
+3580 VEVK
-3591 TKPDKFDTEKTE
+3591 VEKIE
-3603 AVTSVA
+3603 
-3609 PVNLSEPVVPKVE
+3609 SETAEIPAKVLPEIVPKDE
-3622 AQAVTETPKEIKRDE
+3622 PLITEPPKEIKQQRDE
-3637 EDEAP
+3637 EEEP
-3642 KVEEDEE
+3642 KCEEDEE
-3649 DIADE
+3649 DTADE
-3654 ARESSNDPLAIDNA
+3654 ARESNDPLVIDSA

-3702 EGNDNETHD
+3702 EVNDEVHD
-3711 EEDSHHDQETNG
+3711 DDDSHNDQETNG
-3723 EPQDTSKS
+3723 ESHDTSKG

-3742 DSKKDFSTN
+3742 DSKKDFSNN
-3751 DDQDEGVETCEVEST
+3751 DEQDEGVETSCEIEP

-3781 GGVSA
+3781 GGVSN
-3786 RRVNRTTTSGKRG
+3786 RRVNRTAASGKRG

-3844 VAAGPNV
+3844 AAAGPN
-3851 PAPQPV
+3851 AQPV

-3876 KSKRLAEKDGSRS
+3876 KSKRLAEKDISRT
-3889 TVDDTIEDVVRGSAA
+3889 TVDDTIEDVVRGSAP
-3904 NKALLAAGVH
+3904 NKALLGVQ

-3928 LQPQLTIMET
+3928 LQPQLMIVET

-3946 TSRRTSEN
+3946 TSRRTSET

-3964 DLITS
+3964 DPRPEAVITS
-3969 AVVTPAAPATS
+3969 APSPVSVTTTTTTTRS
-3980 PPTLA
+3980 DSETTETA
-3985 SAPAPTPVSAPVPTT
+3985 SVAVPETPVKQGPEPV
-4000 TAATTRDTT
+4000 
-4009 NETTDA
+4009 
-4015 AKVAATIADNV
+4015 
-4026 IKQEPAKPL
+4026 KQLPAL
-4035 QPSLVQKSSTLEPMT
+4035 GQKSSLEPMT

-4084 RSMIETRTTTAD
+4084 RSLVEARTNID
-4096 IKSAADKYPPAPQV
+4096 VKGDKFPPTLQPA
-4110 PSALHPRPVTE
+4110 HPRPVE
-4121 EAKAKAKPKPVP
+4121 ESKAKVP
-4133 GPEVTAPSLEPAD
+4133 EAPPNLEPAD
-4146 LSQPSKPQPSVITKS
+4146 LSQPCKTQTSVITKS
-4161 QAPAPAVQ
+4161 QASAPAPTVQ
-4169 VTSSAVIQS
+4169 VTSSVVVQP
-4178 TITPPAVSTPVLTT
+4178 TMTPPVSTSVLTNT
-4192 PPTNLVVT
+4192 PTNLVT
-4200 QPQITTTQCKPT
+4200 SQCKPT

-4238 MMTPMPTQP
+4238 VTPSQP
-4247 VVQNIIKQPNQ
+4247 AVQNIIKQPNQ
-4258 ALQGLRLQIP
+4258 AMSGLRLQIP
-4268 PGRVASPSLSPRA
+4268 AGRVSSPGLSPRG
-4281 KQQIQINS
+4281 KQPVPISS

-4318 AKQQQHQQQ
+4318 AKQQQQQQ
-4327 QQQAPTIVNMQ
+4327 QQQQLQQQQQTPTIVNMQ
-4338 QKMGINVH
+4338 QKMGINAH

-4356 RIHNPVSQPTNL
+4356 RIHNPISQATNL
-4368 KGINGQSHLPNPK
+4368 KGINGQTHLPSPK
-4381 AHLLQAVVPTI
+4381 AHLLQAVAPNTI

-4412 VSVASCSRPVSA
+4412 VSVASCSRSIAA

-4447 NASPG
+4447 NASPS
-4452 RVPVGVPYEPALH
+4452 RVSVPYEAAL
-4465 GPPGAPSPGGQ
+4465 
-4476 YGLVPPHRTQSP
+4476 
-4488 PLPPPAHHHTNASQ
+4488 

-4517 LPPPYMH
+4517 LPPPYML
-4524 PLQYQYLRAQQEA
+4524 PLPYQFLRAQQEA

-4569 HSPPLELI
+4569 HSPPLELV

-4589 SPQVAQVYMMHGVQ
+4589 SPQVAQVYMMHGGQ
-4603 RLPAPPQYNTTSNP
+4603 RLPAPPQYNTGSNP

-4711 NPKVAQDS
+4711 NPNVATES

>member
-1 MSDSDSHSEDDN
+1 MVRETRHLWVGNLPENIREDR
-13 FQIIIRITRYGRVQ
+13 IREHFKRYGRVQ

-37 CPVDGGSAGSLGE
+37 CPVDGASGGSLGE

-80 FMDIKSAAKAHAT
+80 FMDIKSAAKAHAI

-114 RFPTHGNSEDHGTSV
+114 RFPSHGNSEDHGTSV

-167 FYTGERSNRV
+167 FYPGERSNRV
-177 EHSVDPSTVDPV
+177 EHSVDSSAVDPV
-189 GGYIPRSRPTPS
+189 ASYMSRSRPTPS
-201 GGYHVTAPRA
+201 SGYHVTAPRA

-218 PSSYVT
+218 TSSYVT
-224 GPPPSSHLER
+224 GPPPSSHLDR
-234 HRGAISMSSWLG
+234 HRGAMSMSSWLG

-258 PQPSPATTDNYQEES
+258 PQQSPAATDNYQEES
-273 DIHLNIN
+273 
-280 SLSTQLVGPPSI
+280 VGQPSI

-301 SAFLSGGGVNSGVGV
+301 SAFLSGGGVNSGSGV
-316 GNISSCGGGGVGVGS
+316 SISSCGGGGVVGT
-331 GGGVSSSGSGVG
+331 GGGVSSGGSGGGG
-343 GNSGSM
+343 GNSGSSM

-406 SEDRRPSA
+406 SDDRRPLA

-526 TASELKKHFEPFGE
+526 TQTDLRNNFEQFGE

-555 AFCQYSDI
+555 AFCQYADI

-616 FGPINQVVV
+616 FGPINQAVI
-625 DRERGHALVFFE
+625 DRERGHALVFYE
-637 QINCAQTAVKEMRG
+637 QMNCAQVAVKEMRG

-659 QVDFASRECQET
+659 QVDFASRELQES

-787 SGASHDDYDS
+787 SGASHDDYES

-823 TSVEPPA
+823 TSVEPPV

-905 RRVSDSKIIVHHNT
+905 RRVSDSKILVHHNT

-994 NNTSNSNNNNNINN
+994 NNTSNSNNNNT
-1008 NNNSNNN
+1008 NNN
-1015 NNNNVNVNTSN
+1015 NNNN
-1026 NSNNNNVNNNN
+1026 
-1037 INNNNNSNNNN
+1037 NNNS
-1048 NISSGSCVRTTSA
+1048 IC
-1061 PASKVTSPSC
+1061 
-1071 AVSLSSSVPS
+1071 
-1081 PNAAP
+1081 
-1086 QPPASPPPRHPSP
+1086 
-1099 SPTSSDS
+1099 
-1106 ETAPQSPSLEERIRS
+1106 
-1121 LDEKYEKWSGSRA
+1121 
-1134 LSAAG
+1134 
-1139 SDALAKF
+1139 
-1146 DATVSERFRFR
+1146 
-1157 PTFLDL
+1157 
-1163 ELHEV
+1163 
-1168 QPSDIVKSVLAKRS
+1168 
-1182 VFDEDSKRLE
+1182 
-1192 NFSEKY
+1192 
-1198 EPREFTGVT
+1198 
-1207 GIPSSIISTT
+1207 
-1217 SLSSSLASCSTSSSS
+1217 
-1232 TSNKPSVGTVTGTV
+1232 
-1246 TVAGAAGVGAA
+1246 
-1257 GVGIAA
+1257 
-1263 VGIGGTVAGTGTVQG
+1263 
-1278 SCSSGKVG
+1278 
-1286 LQYPF
+1286 
-1291 PSHPPVQQSSSTTS
+1291 
-1305 SSIGNMVMPPSSAV
+1305 
-1319 ITTVATG
+1319 
-1326 TTPMT
+1326 
-1331 TLVSP
+1331 
-1336 SLKTDPRTA
+1336 
-1345 VHNCVHPTPATPITP
+1345 
-1360 GTSIKTA
+1360 
-1367 SPELPPVSLPM
+1367 SLPM
-1378 GFGSGT
+1378 TITT
-1384 AASINSSCFG
+1384 ASVTI
-1394 TMTSASNISSNIPQ
+1394 
-1408 PLGASTTRTSNI
+1408 
-1420 GSTSLSSGTTTS
+1420 TTT
-1432 LSTSTSLSS
+1432 TA
-1441 SVSSVP
+1441 P
-1447 APVSSSNPVMS
+1447 ATTLIFS
-1458 TIALVT
+1458 
-1464 TATTTI
+1464 TATTTTAGTI
-1470 TTSSSDT
+1470 TTT
-1477 RHHHQTL
+1477 
-1484 ISSSSTNHST
+1484 
-1494 SVTNNN
+1494 
-1500 SISSASTTVITAT
+1500 
-1513 ATLTTPTTATTTI
+1513 
-1526 TSTST
+1526 TSTSAV
-1531 STTDPSRVR
+1531 DLSRVK
-1540 QRKEGGSRDSR
+1540 QRKDGGSRESRDSKENR

-1564 NKKDDNDSEKNRNK
+1564 TKKDDNDSEKIRNK
-1578 ERDDKDERSLLL
+1578 ERDDKDERSLSL
-1590 SSTSIVTTATES
+1590 SSSSGLNTAESTSDTLTA
-1602 SNETTTDTHNKDIK
+1602 TDTHNNRDIK

-1647 EDRDKQER
+1647 EDRDKLER

-1668 ERREKERLDKERRD
+1668 ERREKERLEKERRD
-1682 REEKERERKERE
+1682 REERERDRERKERE
-1694 EVEAR
+1694 EIEAR

-1707 KERLEKERKER
+1707 RLEKERKDR

-1732 ERKEREIRIER
+1732 ERKEREVRLER
-1743 EKQEKERVRKEREEL
+1743 EKQEKERLRKEREEF

-1771 ERRREEKERIDRERK
+1771 ERRREEKEKIDRERK

-1800 KEKEERERLEKEKR
+1800 KEKEERERVEKEKR
-1814 EKEEKDKLEREKRE
+1814 EKEEKEKVEKVDKVDKVDKVEKDKHEREKRE

-1834 LEKREKDKVDHA
+1834 LEKREKEKIVEHA

-1856 DTSSKRERDERE
+1856 DKDSKREREE
-1868 PRRQPIENHQHLA
+1868 TRRQPVENHHMG
-1881 NQNQNQASSPAPVT
+1881 NQNQVQVSSPAPVS
-1895 LKRRCSSQETPQEDD
+1895 LKRRCSSQETPQDD
-1910 TNKRMKISEHR
+1910 ESNKRMKISDHR

-1963 QSQDS
+1963 QSQES
-1968 RESRET
+1968 RESRE
-1974 PLQSHANSELTSK
+1974 PSLQSHGSNELPGK
-1987 DIISSSRDIKECREN
+1987 DVIISSSREIKECREN
-2002 RENRDSRD
+2002 RESRD

-2019 SRDNRENNRDV
+2019 SRENRDNNRDIA
-2030 VTSSGG
+2030 TSGSGG
-2036 GGGSSSSKDK
+2036 GSGSNSGNKDK

-2055 RMEKEQRDRSPRVSH
+2055 RERMEKDRSPRVSH

-2075 FLTRIELAKRTDS
+2075 FLSRIELAKRTDNNG
-2088 SPPNNQTG
+2088 SPPNRVENNNQTGG

-2109 DSSQRE
+2109 ESQRE

-2136 MQTRHPSHTDTDSD
+2136 MQTRHPSQTDTDSD

-2254 SDTSEEDDSF
+2254 SDTSEEDESF

-2287 TEEKHTPTET
+2287 TEEKHTPTES
-2297 SSINNLR
+2297 SSINSLR
-2304 PVKQEPRSSDDDE
+2304 TVKQEPRSSDDDE
-2317 RMAVSFPSNHPVVNN
+2317 RIPVVSFPSNHPAVNN

-2349 KLSISSEDGSINIK
+2349 KLSISSEEGSINIK
-2363 IESPDN
+2363 IESPDSN
-2369 NDHKNKNIIT
+2369 EHKRNEQTCKNIIST
-2379 SSTDCRV
+2379 SDCRV
-2386 NHVNDSPTVAS
+2386 NHVNDSTAVTTVALSSSVAPASAEVS
-2397 VTSSTSV
+2397 VTS
-2404 TTGSAAANEATEERI
+2404 EERI

-2472 APSAPFFNRLGN
+2472 APTAPFFNRLGG

-2492 GSDSDGI
+2492 GSDSDGM

-2540 LGLPVSPKPAVVC
+2540 LGLPVSPKPAAVC
-2553 MESNDH
+2553 NESNDH

-2566 DNDSIEPST
+2566 DNDSVEPST

-2636 RKTIS
+2636 RKTV

-2648 SRDTILSPIPKNP
+2648 PRDTILSPIPKIP
-2661 TTISAITTTVTSP
+2661 TTTSTPATTTVTTPTVSSP
-2674 PTSTPSLTLV
+2674 
-2684 PTSTLTSTSTSTSTT
+2684 
-2699 SVVTSSTIN
+2699 SVVTSPTI
-2708 VGSNKSDN
+2708 VSSKSE

-2738 VKSISEPEERESGR
+2738 IKSISEPEERESGR
-2752 LSGAGNHEPEVPAP
+2752 QSGAGNHEPEPPAP
-2766 VTPPPQVEDKPRV
+2766 ATPPPQVEDKPRV

-2793 LEETFGGSTE
+2793 LEETFGVSTE

-2812 EPEGDGASVPPS
+2812 EPEGDGASVPPP
-2824 DAPPQEDVEE
+2824 DAPQEDVDE
-2834 MQQAVESLNAS
+2834 MQQAVDSLNAS

-2890 IPSFYKSPVNKQ
+2890 IPSFYKSPVSKQ
-2902 QQQPIIA
+2902 SVI
-2909 TTTTTTI
+2909 TTT
-2916 ATTPSTT
+2916 AVTT
-2923 TTTTTTTTM
+2923 TTTTTTTPVEN
-2932 TPTTEK
+2932 TP
-2938 STANCTPA
+2938 NCTTPS
-2946 TAPVSVRSPSPQP
+2946 PVAVRSPSPP
-2959 PVSSS
+2959 AS
-2964 VISHSWPEDH
+2964 VISHSWTDEH
-2974 KPVINPSPQ
+2974 KPPKAA
-2983 TETTDNNTEAN
+2983 ETPEAEAGN
-2994 KKDRSFVGH
+2994 KDRDRERERERASV
-3003 EVLAVKSPPSPS
+3003 ATPSSPP
-3015 GQYKQPMPCSLPIIS
+3015 GQYKPPMPCSLPIIS
-3030 EAPRLSAASPRP
+3030 NEAPRLSAASPRP
-3042 PPVTSAQ
+3042 PVTSS
-3049 QQPLYQRLPVAL
+3049 QPLYQRLPVSL

-3080 TTASSPSVTA
+3080 TTSPSVTV
-3090 PPTTVPSSLVA
+3090 PTTMTVQPRPSTV
-3101 QSRSSSAIPS
+3101 IPS
-3111 QQPSSRVSQTPLSP
+3111 QAPALSP

-3131 NIPMSSHLS
+3131 NIPISSHLS
-3140 HGIKTSS
+3140 HGIKTPSITS
-3147 TTSSRIPVSVPLT
+3147 TTCRIPVSVPIT
-3160 THRPSDIPSQHI
+3160 APIHRDLSNQHI
-3172 YSTAATQQPVIQ
+3172 YSTAASQQPVIQ

-3223 PRESGK
+3223 PRDSGK

-3244 LIPAHLNESPQRLD
+3244 LIPGHLNESPQRLE
-3258 EPKLSPAIIPEP
+3258 EPKLSPAVIPEP

-3301 TSTPAISKSSIS
+3301 TSTPAISKPA
-3313 TVESVVLSPRHQKQ
+3313 ENVLSPRQKQ
-3327 LPSNTNSV
+3327 LPVNNAI
-3335 ESDMLSPKQKQE
+3335 ELSTE
-3347 LTSVHLLTTHPPHTS
+3347 LTKKPELTNVHLLTTHPPHTS

-3384 VPTTVSQPNQPLIK
+3384 IPTTVTPNQPLIK
-3398 TVVPIVSQQFSQ
+3398 TVVPVVSQFSQ
-3410 PSHDK
+3410 AHVALDK
-3415 VLTTVAQQ
+3415 
-3423 IHQPVGPSPAQQQ
+3423 PAVTPIVTLAGQQQQ
-3436 QQRQP
+3436 QQR
-3441 IPPISQGVLLV
+3441 PPISQGVLLI

-3461 VSQSLTT
+3461 VSQSIT
-3468 RVSTANVTSIST
+3468 RVSTCVTSMATPIIS
-3480 CVPVSSPQQLQQQQ
+3480 PPQ
-3494 QQPQQQ
+3494 PK
-3500 QHQHQPSKTPEH
+3500 PTTPEA
-3512 LPERQERFT
+3512 PAERQERFT
-3521 DITKNKIEPIENL
+3521 DIQKTKTEATD
-3534 STVQPTKFISSNLPS
+3534 SATVQTKFLPS
-3549 SQSHDVLKQ
+3549 PEVKQ
-3558 EDKSSVI
+3558 EDVKPPV
-3565 DLPKIKQEQDNKPVQ
+3565 DLVKEESKPVE
-3580 VERLSDVIEVK
+3580 VEVK
-3591 TKPDKFDTEKTE
+3591 VEKIE
-3603 AVTSVA
+3603 
-3609 PVNLSEPVVPKVE
+3609 SETAEIPAKVLPEIVPKDE
-3622 AQAVTETPKEIKRDE
+3622 PLITEPPKEIKQQRDE
-3637 EDEAP
+3637 EEEP
-3642 KVEEDEE
+3642 KCEEDEE
-3649 DIADE
+3649 DTADE
-3654 ARESSNDPLAIDNA
+3654 ARESNDPLVIDSA

-3702 EGNDNETHD
+3702 EVNDEVHD
-3711 EEDSHHDQETNG
+3711 DDDSHNDQETNG
-3723 EPQDTSKS
+3723 ESHDTSKG

-3742 DSKKDFSTN
+3742 DSKKDFSNN
-3751 DDQDEGVETCEVEST
+3751 DEQDEGVETSCEIEP

-3781 GGVSA
+3781 GGVSN
-3786 RRVNRTTTSGKRG
+3786 RRVNRTAASGKRG

-3844 VAAGPNV
+3844 AAAGPN
-3851 PAPQPV
+3851 AQPV

-3876 KSKRLAEKDGSRS
+3876 KSKRLAEKDISRT
-3889 TVDDTIEDVVRGSAA
+3889 TVDDTIEDVVRGSAP
-3904 NKALLAAGVH
+3904 NKALLGVQ

-3928 LQPQLTIMET
+3928 LQPQLMIVET

-3946 TSRRTSEN
+3946 TSRRTSET

-3964 DLITS
+3964 DPRPEAVITS
-3969 AVVTPAAPATS
+3969 APSPVSVTTTTTTTRS
-3980 PPTLA
+3980 DSETTETA
-3985 SAPAPTPVSAPVPTT
+3985 SVAVPETPVKQGPEPV
-4000 TAATTRDTT
+4000 
-4009 NETTDA
+4009 
-4015 AKVAATIADNV
+4015 
-4026 IKQEPAKPL
+4026 KQLPAL
-4035 QPSLVQKSSTLEPMT
+4035 GQKSSLEPMT

-4084 RSMIETRTTTAD
+4084 RSLVEARTNID
-4096 IKSAADKYPPAPQV
+4096 VKGDKFPPTLQPA
-4110 PSALHPRPVTE
+4110 HPRPVE
-4121 EAKAKAKPKPVP
+4121 ESKAKVP
-4133 GPEVTAPSLEPAD
+4133 EAPPNLEPAD
-4146 LSQPSKPQPSVITKS
+4146 LSQPCKTQTSVITKS
-4161 QAPAPAVQ
+4161 QASAPAPTVQ
-4169 VTSSAVIQS
+4169 VTSSVVVQP
-4178 TITPPAVSTPVLTT
+4178 TMTPPVSTSVLTNT
-4192 PPTNLVVT
+4192 PTNLVT
-4200 QPQITTTQCKPT
+4200 SQCKPT

-4238 MMTPMPTQP
+4238 VTPSQP
-4247 VVQNIIKQPNQ
+4247 AVQNIIKQPNQ
-4258 ALQGLRLQIP
+4258 AMSGLRLQIP
-4268 PGRVASPSLSPRA
+4268 AGRVSSPGLSPRG
-4281 KQQIQINS
+4281 KQPVPISS

-4318 AKQQQHQQQ
+4318 AKQQQQQQ
-4327 QQQAPTIVNMQ
+4327 QQQQLQQQQQTPTIVNMQ
-4338 QKMGINVH
+4338 QKMGINAH

-4356 RIHNPVSQPTNL
+4356 RIHNPISQATNL
-4368 KGINGQSHLPNPK
+4368 KGINGQTHLPSPK
-4381 AHLLQAVVPTI
+4381 AHLLQAVAPNTI

-4412 VSVASCSRPVSA
+4412 VSVASCSRSIAA

-4447 NASPG
+4447 NASPS
-4452 RVPVGVPYEPALH
+4452 RVSVPYEAALH
-4465 GPPGAPSPGGQ
+4465 GPPGAAPSPGGQ

-4517 LPPPYMH
+4517 LPPPYML
-4524 PLQYQYLRAQQEA
+4524 PLPYQFLRAQQEA

-4569 HSPPLELI
+4569 HSPPLELV

-4589 SPQVAQVYMMHGVQ
+4589 SPQVAQVYMMHGGQ
-4603 RLPAPPQYNTTSNP
+4603 RLPAPPQYNTGSNP

-4711 NPKVAQDS
+4711 NPNVATES

>member
-1 MSDSDSHSEDDN
+1 MSIKS
-13 FQIIIRITRYGRVQ
+13 
-27 SVKLLPRGEE
+27 KK
-37 CPVDGGSAGSLGE
+37 
-50 GSEGG
+50 
-55 SGTGS
+55 
-60 GSGSA
+60 
-65 GGGSTSSGGASATVA
+65 SSG
-80 FMDIKSAAKAHAT
+80 
-93 EHTLDERALTT
+93 R
-104 QYYEP
+104 
-109 QLIQH
+109 
-114 RFPTHGNSEDHGTSV
+114 RNSEDHGTSV

-167 FYTGERSNRV
+167 FYPGERSNRV
-177 EHSVDPSTVDPV
+177 EHSVDSSAVDPV
-189 GGYIPRSRPTPS
+189 ASYMSRSRPTPS
-201 GGYHVTAPRA
+201 SGYHVTAPRA

-218 PSSYVT
+218 TSSYVT
-224 GPPPSSHLER
+224 GPPPSSHLDR
-234 HRGAISMSSWLG
+234 HRGAMSMSSWLG

-258 PQPSPATTDNYQEES
+258 PQQSPAATDNYQEES
-273 DIHLNIN
+273 DIHVNIN
-280 SLSTQLVGPPSI
+280 SLSTQLVGQPSI

-301 SAFLSGGGVNSGVGV
+301 SAFLSGGGVNSGSGV
-316 GNISSCGGGGVGVGS
+316 SISSCGGGGVVGT
-331 GGGVSSSGSGVG
+331 GGGVSSGGSGGGG
-343 GNSGSM
+343 GNSGSSM

-406 SEDRRPSA
+406 SDDRRPLA

-526 TASELKKHFEPFGE
+526 TQTDLRNNFEQFGE

-555 AFCQYSDI
+555 AFCQYADI

-616 FGPINQVVV
+616 FGPINQAVI
-625 DRERGHALVFFE
+625 DRERGHALVFYE
-637 QINCAQTAVKEMRG
+637 QMNCAQVAVKEMRG

-659 QVDFASRECQET
+659 QVDFASRELQES

-787 SGASHDDYDS
+787 SGASHDDYES

-823 TSVEPPA
+823 TSVEPPV

-905 RRVSDSKIIVHHNT
+905 RRVSDSKILVHHNT

-983 LPRFAAQMMNN
+983 LP
-994 NNTSNSNNNNNINN
+994 
-1008 NNNSNNN
+1008 
-1015 NNNNVNVNTSN
+1015 
-1026 NSNNNNVNNNN
+1026 
-1037 INNNNNSNNNN
+1037 
-1048 NISSGSCVRTTSA
+1048 SSSSCVRTTSA
-1061 PASKVTSPSC
+1061 PASKVTSPTC
-1071 AVSLSSSVPS
+1071 AVSLSLSVPS
-1081 PNAAP
+1081 PSAAA

-1139 SDALAKF
+1139 GDALAKL
-1146 DATVSERFRFR
+1146 DATASERFKFR
-1157 PTFLDL
+1157 HKLLDL
-1163 ELHEV
+1163 DLNEV

-1207 GIPSSIISTT
+1207 GIPSSSLISTT
-1217 SLSSSLASCSTSSSS
+1217 SLSSSLASCSTSNSS
-1232 TSNKPSVGTVTGTV
+1232 TNNSNNKPPGVVGAVTGSAT
-1246 TVAGAAGVGAA
+1246 GVSP
-1257 GVGIAA
+1257 
-1263 VGIGGTVAGTGTVQG
+1263 GIGPALGVQS
-1278 SCSSGKVG
+1278 SCNSKVG

-1291 PSHPPVQQSSSTTS
+1291 PSHPPIQQPAGASS
-1305 SSIGNMVMPPSSAV
+1305 SSIGSIPSSSVV
-1319 ITTVATG
+1319 ITTATA
-1326 TTPMT
+1326 PMT
-1331 TLVSP
+1331 TLVAS

-1345 VHNCVHPTPATPITP
+1345 AHNCVHPVPTTPITP

-1367 SPELPPVSLPM
+1367 SPELPPVSLPI
-1378 GFGSGT
+1378 GLGSST
-1384 AASINSSCFG
+1384 AAGSCFG
-1394 TMTSASNISSNIPQ
+1394 ITSGSNNPAQ
-1408 PLGASTTRTSNI
+1408 TARTTNI
-1420 GSTSLSSGTTTS
+1420 GSTSLLSSTTTS
-1432 LSTSTSLSS
+1432 LSTSMSSSLSS
-1441 SVSSVP
+1441 G
-1447 APVSSSNPVMS
+1447 PVLTSANLAVIS

-1470 TTSSSDT
+1470 TTSSASDS
-1477 RHHHQTL
+1477 RNSTL
-1484 ISSSSTNHST
+1484 ISSSSSNST
-1494 SVTNNN
+1494 SMINNNNNN
-1500 SISSASTTVITAT
+1500 SICSLPMTITTASVTITTTTAP
-1513 ATLTTPTTATTTI
+1513 ATTLIFSTATTTTAGTI
-1526 TSTST
+1526 TTTTSTSAV
-1531 STTDPSRVR
+1531 DLSRVK
-1540 QRKEGGSRDSR
+1540 QRKDGGSRESRDSKENR

-1564 NKKDDNDSEKNRNK
+1564 TKKDDNDSEKIRNK
-1578 ERDDKDERSLLL
+1578 ERDDKDERSLSL
-1590 SSTSIVTTATES
+1590 SSSSGLNTAESTSDTLTA
-1602 SNETTTDTHNKDIK
+1602 TDTHNNRDIK

-1647 EDRDKQER
+1647 EDRDKLER

-1668 ERREKERLDKERRD
+1668 ERREKERLEKERRD
-1682 REEKERERKERE
+1682 REERERDRERKERE
-1694 EVEAR
+1694 EIEAR

-1707 KERLEKERKER
+1707 RLEKERKDR

-1732 ERKEREIRIER
+1732 ERKEREVRLER
-1743 EKQEKERVRKEREEL
+1743 EKQEKERLRKEREEF

-1771 ERRREEKERIDRERK
+1771 ERRREEKEKIDRERK

-1800 KEKEERERLEKEKR
+1800 KEKEERERVEKEKR
-1814 EKEEKDKLEREKRE
+1814 EKEEKEKVEKVDKVDKVDKVEKDKHEREKRE

-1834 LEKREKDKVDHA
+1834 LEKREKEKIVEHA

-1856 DTSSKRERDERE
+1856 DKDSKREREE
-1868 PRRQPIENHQHLA
+1868 TRRQPVENHHMG
-1881 NQNQNQASSPAPVT
+1881 NQNQVQVSSPAPVS
-1895 LKRRCSSQETPQEDD
+1895 LKRRCSSQETPQDD
-1910 TNKRMKISEHR
+1910 ESNKRMKISDHR

-1963 QSQDS
+1963 QSQES
-1968 RESRET
+1968 RESRE
-1974 PLQSHANSELTSK
+1974 PSLQSHGSNELPGK
-1987 DIISSSRDIKECREN
+1987 DVIISSSREIKECREN
-2002 RENRDSRD
+2002 RESRD

-2019 SRDNRENNRDV
+2019 SRENRDNNRDIA
-2030 VTSSGG
+2030 TSGSGG
-2036 GGGSSSSKDK
+2036 GSGSNSGNKDK

-2055 RMEKEQRDRSPRVSH
+2055 RERMEKDRSPRVSH

-2075 FLTRIELAKRTDS
+2075 FLSRIELAKRTDNNG
-2088 SPPNNQTG
+2088 SPPNRVENNNQTGG

-2109 DSSQRE
+2109 ESQRE

-2136 MQTRHPSHTDTDSD
+2136 MQTRHPSQTDTDSD

-2254 SDTSEEDDSF
+2254 SDTSEEDESF

-2287 TEEKHTPTET
+2287 TEEKHTPTES
-2297 SSINNLR
+2297 SSINSLR
-2304 PVKQEPRSSDDDE
+2304 TVKQEPRSSDDDE
-2317 RMAVSFPSNHPVVNN
+2317 RIPVVSFPSNHPAVNN

-2349 KLSISSEDGSINIK
+2349 KLSISSEEGSINIK
-2363 IESPDN
+2363 IESPDSN
-2369 NDHKNKNIIT
+2369 EHKRNEQTCKNIIST
-2379 SSTDCRV
+2379 SDCRV
-2386 NHVNDSPTVAS
+2386 NHVNDSTAVTTVALSSSVAPASAEVS
-2397 VTSSTSV
+2397 VTS
-2404 TTGSAAANEATEERI
+2404 EERI

-2472 APSAPFFNRLGN
+2472 APTAPFFNRLGG

-2492 GSDSDGI
+2492 GSDSDGM

-2540 LGLPVSPKPAVVC
+2540 LGLPVSPKPAAVC
-2553 MESNDH
+2553 NESNDH

-2566 DNDSIEPST
+2566 DNDSVEPST

-2636 RKTIS
+2636 RKTV

-2648 SRDTILSPIPKNP
+2648 PRDTILSPIPKIP
-2661 TTISAITTTVTSP
+2661 TTTSTPATTTVTTPTVSSP
-2674 PTSTPSLTLV
+2674 
-2684 PTSTLTSTSTSTSTT
+2684 
-2699 SVVTSSTIN
+2699 SVVTSPTI
-2708 VGSNKSDN
+2708 VSSKSE

-2738 VKSISEPEERESGR
+2738 IKSISEPEERESGR
-2752 LSGAGNHEPEVPAP
+2752 QSGAGNHEPEPPAP
-2766 VTPPPQVEDKPRV
+2766 ATPPPQVEDKPRV

-2793 LEETFGGSTE
+2793 LEETFGVSTE

-2812 EPEGDGASVPPS
+2812 EPEGDGASVPPP
-2824 DAPPQEDVEE
+2824 DAPQEDVDE
-2834 MQQAVESLNAS
+2834 MQQAVDSLNAS

-2890 IPSFYKSPVNKQ
+2890 IPSFYKSPVSKQ
-2902 QQQPIIA
+2902 SVI
-2909 TTTTTTI
+2909 TTT
-2916 ATTPSTT
+2916 AVTT
-2923 TTTTTTTTM
+2923 TTTTTTTPVEN
-2932 TPTTEK
+2932 TP
-2938 STANCTPA
+2938 NCTTPS
-2946 TAPVSVRSPSPQP
+2946 PVAVRSPSPP
-2959 PVSSS
+2959 AS
-2964 VISHSWPEDH
+2964 VISHSWTDEH
-2974 KPVINPSPQ
+2974 KPPKAA
-2983 TETTDNNTEAN
+2983 ETPEAEAGN
-2994 KKDRSFVGH
+2994 KDRDRERERERASV
-3003 EVLAVKSPPSPS
+3003 ATPSSPP
-3015 GQYKQPMPCSLPIIS
+3015 GQYKPPMPCSLPIIS
-3030 EAPRLSAASPRP
+3030 NEAPRLSAASPRP
-3042 PPVTSAQ
+3042 PVTSS
-3049 QQPLYQRLPVAL
+3049 QPLYQRLPVSL

-3080 TTASSPSVTA
+3080 TTSPSVTV
-3090 PPTTVPSSLVA
+3090 PTTMTVQPRPSTV
-3101 QSRSSSAIPS
+3101 IPS
-3111 QQPSSRVSQTPLSP
+3111 QAPALSP

-3131 NIPMSSHLS
+3131 NIPISSHLS
-3140 HGIKTSS
+3140 HGIKTPSITS
-3147 TTSSRIPVSVPLT
+3147 TTCRIPVSVPIT
-3160 THRPSDIPSQHI
+3160 APIHRDLSNQHI
-3172 YSTAATQQPVIQ
+3172 YSTAASQQPVIQ

-3223 PRESGK
+3223 PRDSGK

-3244 LIPAHLNESPQRLD
+3244 LIPGHLNESPQRLE
-3258 EPKLSPAIIPEP
+3258 EPKLSPAVIPEP

-3301 TSTPAISKSSIS
+3301 TSTPAISKPA
-3313 TVESVVLSPRHQKQ
+3313 ENVLSPRQKQ
-3327 LPSNTNSV
+3327 LPVNNAI
-3335 ESDMLSPKQKQE
+3335 ELSTE
-3347 LTSVHLLTTHPPHTS
+3347 LTKKPELTNVHLLTTHPPHTS

-3384 VPTTVSQPNQPLIK
+3384 IPTTVTPNQPLIK
-3398 TVVPIVSQQFSQ
+3398 TVVPVVSQFSQ
-3410 PSHDK
+3410 AHVALDK
-3415 VLTTVAQQ
+3415 
-3423 IHQPVGPSPAQQQ
+3423 PAVTPIVTLAGQQQQ
-3436 QQRQP
+3436 QQR
-3441 IPPISQGVLLV
+3441 PPISQGVLLI

-3461 VSQSLTT
+3461 VSQSIT
-3468 RVSTANVTSIST
+3468 RVSTCVTSMATPIIS
-3480 CVPVSSPQQLQQQQ
+3480 PPQ
-3494 QQPQQQ
+3494 PK
-3500 QHQHQPSKTPEH
+3500 PTTPEA
-3512 LPERQERFT
+3512 PAERQERFT
-3521 DITKNKIEPIENL
+3521 DIQKTKTEATD
-3534 STVQPTKFISSNLPS
+3534 SATVQTKFLPS
-3549 SQSHDVLKQ
+3549 PEVKQ
-3558 EDKSSVI
+3558 EDVKPPV
-3565 DLPKIKQEQDNKPVQ
+3565 DLVKEESKPVE
-3580 VERLSDVIEVK
+3580 VEVK
-3591 TKPDKFDTEKTE
+3591 VEKIE
-3603 AVTSVA
+3603 
-3609 PVNLSEPVVPKVE
+3609 SETAEIPAKVLPEIVPKDE
-3622 AQAVTETPKEIKRDE
+3622 PLITEPPKEIKQQRDE
-3637 EDEAP
+3637 EEEP
-3642 KVEEDEE
+3642 KCEEDEE
-3649 DIADE
+3649 DTADE
-3654 ARESSNDPLAIDNA
+3654 ARESNDPLVIDSA

-3702 EGNDNETHD
+3702 EVNDEVHD
-3711 EEDSHHDQETNG
+3711 DDDSHNDQETNG
-3723 EPQDTSKS
+3723 ESHDTSKG

-3742 DSKKDFSTN
+3742 DSKKDFSNN
-3751 DDQDEGVETCEVEST
+3751 DEQDEGVETSCEIEP

-3781 GGVSA
+3781 GGVSN
-3786 RRVNRTTTSGKRG
+3786 RRVNRTAASGKRG

-3844 VAAGPNV
+3844 AAAGPN
-3851 PAPQPV
+3851 AQPV

-3876 KSKRLAEKDGSRS
+3876 KSKRLAEKDISRT
-3889 TVDDTIEDVVRGSAA
+3889 TVDDTIEDVVRGSAP
-3904 NKALLAAGVH
+3904 NKALLGVQ

-3928 LQPQLTIMET
+3928 LQPQLMIVET

-3946 TSRRTSEN
+3946 TSRRTSET

-3964 DLITS
+3964 DPRPEAVITS
-3969 AVVTPAAPATS
+3969 APSPVSVTTTTTTTRS
-3980 PPTLA
+3980 DSETTETA
-3985 SAPAPTPVSAPVPTT
+3985 SVAVPETPVKQGPEPV
-4000 TAATTRDTT
+4000 
-4009 NETTDA
+4009 
-4015 AKVAATIADNV
+4015 
-4026 IKQEPAKPL
+4026 KQLPAL
-4035 QPSLVQKSSTLEPMT
+4035 GQKSSLEPMT

-4084 RSMIETRTTTAD
+4084 RSLVEARTNID
-4096 IKSAADKYPPAPQV
+4096 VKGDKFPPTLQPA
-4110 PSALHPRPVTE
+4110 HPRPVE
-4121 EAKAKAKPKPVP
+4121 ESKAKVP
-4133 GPEVTAPSLEPAD
+4133 EAPPNLEPAD
-4146 LSQPSKPQPSVITKS
+4146 LSQPCKTQTSVITKS
-4161 QAPAPAVQ
+4161 QASAPAPTVQ
-4169 VTSSAVIQS
+4169 VTSSVVVQP
-4178 TITPPAVSTPVLTT
+4178 TMTPPVSTSVLTNT
-4192 PPTNLVVT
+4192 PTNLVT
-4200 QPQITTTQCKPT
+4200 SQCKPT

-4238 MMTPMPTQP
+4238 VTPSQP
-4247 VVQNIIKQPNQ
+4247 AVQNIIKQPNQ
-4258 ALQGLRLQIP
+4258 AMSGLRLQIP
-4268 PGRVASPSLSPRA
+4268 AGRVSSPGLSPRG
-4281 KQQIQINS
+4281 KQPVPISS

-4318 AKQQQHQQQ
+4318 AKQQQQQQ
-4327 QQQAPTIVNMQ
+4327 QQQQLQQQQQTPTIVNMQ
-4338 QKMGINVH
+4338 QKMGINAH

-4356 RIHNPVSQPTNL
+4356 RIHNPISQATNL
-4368 KGINGQSHLPNPK
+4368 KGINGQTHLPSPK
-4381 AHLLQAVVPTI
+4381 AHLLQAVAPNTI

-4412 VSVASCSRPVSA
+4412 VSVASCSRSIAA

-4447 NASPG
+4447 NASPS
-4452 RVPVGVPYEPALH
+4452 RVSVPYEAALH
-4465 GPPGAPSPGGQ
+4465 GPPGAAPSPGGQ

-4517 LPPPYMH
+4517 LPPPYML
-4524 PLQYQYLRAQQEA
+4524 PLPYQFLRAQQEA

-4569 HSPPLELI
+4569 HSPPLELV

-4589 SPQVAQVYMMHGVQ
+4589 SPQVAQVYMMHGGQ
-4603 RLPAPPQYNTTSNP
+4603 RLPAPPQYNTGSNP

-4711 NPKVAQDS
+4711 NPNVATES

-4800 PGSQQPAYVVHIF
+4800 PGSQQV
-4813 PSCDFANESLARI
+4813 S
-4826 APDLLHRVAEIAHL
+4826 
-4840 VIVIATV
+4840 

>member
-1 MSDSDSHSEDDN
+1 MVRETRHLWVGNLPENIREDR
-13 FQIIIRITRYGRVQ
+13 IREHFKRYGRVQ

-37 CPVDGGSAGSLGE
+37 CPVDGASGGSLGE

-80 FMDIKSAAKAHAT
+80 FMDIKSAAKAHAI

-114 RFPTHGNSEDHGTSV
+114 RFPSHGNSEDHGTSV

-167 FYTGERSNRV
+167 FYPGERSNRV
-177 EHSVDPSTVDPV
+177 EHSVDSSAVDPV
-189 GGYIPRSRPTPS
+189 ASYMSRSRPTPS
-201 GGYHVTAPRA
+201 SGYHVTAPRA

-218 PSSYVT
+218 TSSYVT
-224 GPPPSSHLER
+224 GPPPSSHLDR
-234 HRGAISMSSWLG
+234 HRGAMSMSSWLG

-258 PQPSPATTDNYQEES
+258 PQQSPAATDNYQEES
-273 DIHLNIN
+273 
-280 SLSTQLVGPPSI
+280 
-292 RPSWDIPSR
+292 
-301 SAFLSGGGVNSGVGV
+301 GGGVNSGSGV
-316 GNISSCGGGGVGVGS
+316 SISSCGGGGVVGT
-331 GGGVSSSGSGVG
+331 GGGVSSGGSGGGG
-343 GNSGSM
+343 GNSGSSM

-406 SEDRRPSA
+406 SDDRRPLA

-526 TASELKKHFEPFGE
+526 TQTDLRNNFEQFGE

-555 AFCQYSDI
+555 AFCQYADI

-616 FGPINQVVV
+616 FGPINQAVI
-625 DRERGHALVFFE
+625 DRERGHALVFYE
-637 QINCAQTAVKEMRG
+637 QMNCAQVAVKEMRG

-659 QVDFASRECQET
+659 QVDFASRELQES

-787 SGASHDDYDS
+787 SGASHDDYES

-823 TSVEPPA
+823 TSVEPPV

-905 RRVSDSKIIVHHNT
+905 RRVSDSKILVHHNT

-994 NNTSNSNNNNNINN
+994 NNTSNSNNNNT
-1008 NNNSNNN
+1008 NNN
-1015 NNNNVNVNTSN
+1015 NNNN
-1026 NSNNNNVNNNN
+1026 
-1037 INNNNNSNNNN
+1037 NNNS
-1048 NISSGSCVRTTSA
+1048 IC
-1061 PASKVTSPSC
+1061 
-1071 AVSLSSSVPS
+1071 
-1081 PNAAP
+1081 
-1086 QPPASPPPRHPSP
+1086 
-1099 SPTSSDS
+1099 
-1106 ETAPQSPSLEERIRS
+1106 
-1121 LDEKYEKWSGSRA
+1121 
-1134 LSAAG
+1134 
-1139 SDALAKF
+1139 
-1146 DATVSERFRFR
+1146 
-1157 PTFLDL
+1157 
-1163 ELHEV
+1163 
-1168 QPSDIVKSVLAKRS
+1168 
-1182 VFDEDSKRLE
+1182 
-1192 NFSEKY
+1192 
-1198 EPREFTGVT
+1198 
-1207 GIPSSIISTT
+1207 
-1217 SLSSSLASCSTSSSS
+1217 
-1232 TSNKPSVGTVTGTV
+1232 
-1246 TVAGAAGVGAA
+1246 
-1257 GVGIAA
+1257 
-1263 VGIGGTVAGTGTVQG
+1263 
-1278 SCSSGKVG
+1278 
-1286 LQYPF
+1286 
-1291 PSHPPVQQSSSTTS
+1291 
-1305 SSIGNMVMPPSSAV
+1305 
-1319 ITTVATG
+1319 
-1326 TTPMT
+1326 
-1331 TLVSP
+1331 
-1336 SLKTDPRTA
+1336 
-1345 VHNCVHPTPATPITP
+1345 
-1360 GTSIKTA
+1360 
-1367 SPELPPVSLPM
+1367 SLPM
-1378 GFGSGT
+1378 TITT
-1384 AASINSSCFG
+1384 ASVTI
-1394 TMTSASNISSNIPQ
+1394 
-1408 PLGASTTRTSNI
+1408 
-1420 GSTSLSSGTTTS
+1420 TTT
-1432 LSTSTSLSS
+1432 TA
-1441 SVSSVP
+1441 P
-1447 APVSSSNPVMS
+1447 ATTLIFS
-1458 TIALVT
+1458 
-1464 TATTTI
+1464 TATTTTAGTI
-1470 TTSSSDT
+1470 TTT
-1477 RHHHQTL
+1477 
-1484 ISSSSTNHST
+1484 
-1494 SVTNNN
+1494 
-1500 SISSASTTVITAT
+1500 
-1513 ATLTTPTTATTTI
+1513 
-1526 TSTST
+1526 TSTSAV
-1531 STTDPSRVR
+1531 DLSRVK
-1540 QRKEGGSRDSR
+1540 QRKDGGSRESRDSKENR

-1564 NKKDDNDSEKNRNK
+1564 TKKDDNDSEKIRNK
-1578 ERDDKDERSLLL
+1578 ERDDKDERSLSL
-1590 SSTSIVTTATES
+1590 SSSSGLNTAESTSDTLTA
-1602 SNETTTDTHNKDIK
+1602 TDTHNNRDIK

-1647 EDRDKQER
+1647 EDRDKLER

-1668 ERREKERLDKERRD
+1668 ERREKERLEKERRD
-1682 REEKERERKERE
+1682 REERERDRERKERE
-1694 EVEAR
+1694 EIEAR

-1707 KERLEKERKER
+1707 RLEKERKDR

-1732 ERKEREIRIER
+1732 ERKEREVRLER
-1743 EKQEKERVRKEREEL
+1743 EKQEKERLRKEREEF

-1771 ERRREEKERIDRERK
+1771 ERRREEKEKIDRERK

-1800 KEKEERERLEKEKR
+1800 KEKEERERVEKEKR
-1814 EKEEKDKLEREKRE
+1814 EKEEKEKVEKVDKVDKVDKVEKDKHEREKRE

-1834 LEKREKDKVDHA
+1834 LEKREKEKIVEHA

-1856 DTSSKRERDERE
+1856 DKDSKREREE
-1868 PRRQPIENHQHLA
+1868 TRRQPVENHHMG
-1881 NQNQNQASSPAPVT
+1881 NQNQVQVSSPAPVS
-1895 LKRRCSSQETPQEDD
+1895 LKRRCSSQETPQDD
-1910 TNKRMKISEHR
+1910 ESNKRMKISDHR

-1963 QSQDS
+1963 QSQES
-1968 RESRET
+1968 RESRE
-1974 PLQSHANSELTSK
+1974 PSLQSHGSNELPGK
-1987 DIISSSRDIKECREN
+1987 DVIISSSREIKECREN
-2002 RENRDSRD
+2002 RESRD

-2019 SRDNRENNRDV
+2019 SRENRDNNRDIA
-2030 VTSSGG
+2030 TSGSGG
-2036 GGGSSSSKDK
+2036 GSGSNSGNKDK

-2055 RMEKEQRDRSPRVSH
+2055 RERMEKDRSPRVSH

-2075 FLTRIELAKRTDS
+2075 FLSRIELAKRTDNNG
-2088 SPPNNQTG
+2088 SPPNRVENNNQTGG

-2109 DSSQRE
+2109 ESQRE

-2136 MQTRHPSHTDTDSD
+2136 MQTRHPSQTDTDSD

-2254 SDTSEEDDSF
+2254 SDTSEEDESF

-2287 TEEKHTPTET
+2287 TEEKHTPTES
-2297 SSINNLR
+2297 SSINSLR
-2304 PVKQEPRSSDDDE
+2304 TVKQEPRSSDDDE
-2317 RMAVSFPSNHPVVNN
+2317 RIPVVSFPSNHPAVNN

-2349 KLSISSEDGSINIK
+2349 KLSISSEEGSINIK
-2363 IESPDN
+2363 IESPDSN
-2369 NDHKNKNIIT
+2369 EHKRNEQTCKNIIST
-2379 SSTDCRV
+2379 SDCRV
-2386 NHVNDSPTVAS
+2386 NHVNDSTAVTTVALSSSVAPASAEVS
-2397 VTSSTSV
+2397 VTS
-2404 TTGSAAANEATEERI
+2404 EERI

-2472 APSAPFFNRLGN
+2472 APTAPFFNRLGG

-2492 GSDSDGI
+2492 GSDSDGM

-2540 LGLPVSPKPAVVC
+2540 LGLPVSPKPAAVC
-2553 MESNDH
+2553 NESNDH

-2566 DNDSIEPST
+2566 DNDSVEPST

-2636 RKTIS
+2636 RKTV

-2648 SRDTILSPIPKNP
+2648 PRDTILSPIPKIP
-2661 TTISAITTTVTSP
+2661 TTTSTPATTTVTTPTVSSP
-2674 PTSTPSLTLV
+2674 
-2684 PTSTLTSTSTSTSTT
+2684 
-2699 SVVTSSTIN
+2699 SVVTSPTI
-2708 VGSNKSDN
+2708 VSSKSE

-2738 VKSISEPEERESGR
+2738 IKSISEPEERESGR
-2752 LSGAGNHEPEVPAP
+2752 QSGAGNHEPEPPAP
-2766 VTPPPQVEDKPRV
+2766 ATPPPQVEDKPRV

-2793 LEETFGGSTE
+2793 LEETFGVSTE

-2812 EPEGDGASVPPS
+2812 EPEGDGASVPPP
-2824 DAPPQEDVEE
+2824 DAPQEDVDE
-2834 MQQAVESLNAS
+2834 MQQAVDSLNAS

-2890 IPSFYKSPVNKQ
+2890 IPSFYKSPVSKQ
-2902 QQQPIIA
+2902 SVI
-2909 TTTTTTI
+2909 TTT
-2916 ATTPSTT
+2916 AVTT
-2923 TTTTTTTTM
+2923 TTTTTTTPVEN
-2932 TPTTEK
+2932 TP
-2938 STANCTPA
+2938 NCTTPS
-2946 TAPVSVRSPSPQP
+2946 PVAVRSPSPP
-2959 PVSSS
+2959 AS
-2964 VISHSWPEDH
+2964 VISHSWTDEH
-2974 KPVINPSPQ
+2974 KPPKAA
-2983 TETTDNNTEAN
+2983 ETPEAEAGN
-2994 KKDRSFVGH
+2994 KDRDRERERERASV
-3003 EVLAVKSPPSPS
+3003 ATPSSPP
-3015 GQYKQPMPCSLPIIS
+3015 GQYKPPMPCSLPIIS
-3030 EAPRLSAASPRP
+3030 NEAPRLSAASPRP
-3042 PPVTSAQ
+3042 PVTSS
-3049 QQPLYQRLPVAL
+3049 QPLYQRLPVSL

-3080 TTASSPSVTA
+3080 TTSPSVTV
-3090 PPTTVPSSLVA
+3090 PTTMTVQPRPSTV
-3101 QSRSSSAIPS
+3101 IPS
-3111 QQPSSRVSQTPLSP
+3111 QAPALSP

-3131 NIPMSSHLS
+3131 NIPISSHLS
-3140 HGIKTSS
+3140 HGIKTPSITS
-3147 TTSSRIPVSVPLT
+3147 TTCRIPVSVPIT
-3160 THRPSDIPSQHI
+3160 APIHRDLSNQHI
-3172 YSTAATQQPVIQ
+3172 YSTAASQQPVIQ

-3223 PRESGK
+3223 PRDSGK

-3244 LIPAHLNESPQRLD
+3244 LIPGHLNESPQRLE
-3258 EPKLSPAIIPEP
+3258 EPKLSPAVIPEP

-3301 TSTPAISKSSIS
+3301 TSTPAISKPA
-3313 TVESVVLSPRHQKQ
+3313 ENVLSPRQKQ
-3327 LPSNTNSV
+3327 LPVNNAI
-3335 ESDMLSPKQKQE
+3335 ELSTE
-3347 LTSVHLLTTHPPHTS
+3347 LTKKPELTNVHLLTTHPPHTS

-3384 VPTTVSQPNQPLIK
+3384 IPTTVTPNQPLIK
-3398 TVVPIVSQQFSQ
+3398 TVVPVVSQFSQ
-3410 PSHDK
+3410 AHVALDK
-3415 VLTTVAQQ
+3415 
-3423 IHQPVGPSPAQQQ
+3423 PAVTPIVTLAGQQQQ
-3436 QQRQP
+3436 QQR
-3441 IPPISQGVLLV
+3441 PPISQGVLLI

-3461 VSQSLTT
+3461 VSQSIT
-3468 RVSTANVTSIST
+3468 RVSTCVTSMATPIIS
-3480 CVPVSSPQQLQQQQ
+3480 PPQ
-3494 QQPQQQ
+3494 PK
-3500 QHQHQPSKTPEH
+3500 PTTPEA
-3512 LPERQERFT
+3512 PAERQERFT
-3521 DITKNKIEPIENL
+3521 DIQKTKTEATD
-3534 STVQPTKFISSNLPS
+3534 SATVQTKFLPS
-3549 SQSHDVLKQ
+3549 PEVKQ
-3558 EDKSSVI
+3558 EDVKPPV
-3565 DLPKIKQEQDNKPVQ
+3565 DLVKEESKPVE
-3580 VERLSDVIEVK
+3580 VEVK
-3591 TKPDKFDTEKTE
+3591 VEKIE
-3603 AVTSVA
+3603 
-3609 PVNLSEPVVPKVE
+3609 SETAEIPAKVLPEIVPKDE
-3622 AQAVTETPKEIKRDE
+3622 PLITEPPKEIKQQRDE
-3637 EDEAP
+3637 EEEP
-3642 KVEEDEE
+3642 KCEEDEE
-3649 DIADE
+3649 DTADE
-3654 ARESSNDPLAIDNA
+3654 ARESNDPLVIDSA

-3702 EGNDNETHD
+3702 EVNDEVHD
-3711 EEDSHHDQETNG
+3711 DDDSHNDQETNG
-3723 EPQDTSKS
+3723 ESHDTSKG

-3742 DSKKDFSTN
+3742 DSKKDFSNN
-3751 DDQDEGVETCEVEST
+3751 DEQDEGVETSCEIEP

-3781 GGVSA
+3781 GGVSN
-3786 RRVNRTTTSGKRG
+3786 RRVNRTAASGKRG

-3844 VAAGPNV
+3844 AAAGPN
-3851 PAPQPV
+3851 AQPV

-3876 KSKRLAEKDGSRS
+3876 KSKRLAEKDISRT
-3889 TVDDTIEDVVRGSAA
+3889 TVDDTIEDVVRGSAP
-3904 NKALLAAGVH
+3904 NKALLGVQ

-3928 LQPQLTIMET
+3928 LQPQLMIVET

-3946 TSRRTSEN
+3946 TSRRTSET

-3964 DLITS
+3964 DPRPEAVITS
-3969 AVVTPAAPATS
+3969 APSPVSVTTTTTTTRS
-3980 PPTLA
+3980 DSETTETA
-3985 SAPAPTPVSAPVPTT
+3985 SVAVPETPVKQGPEPV
-4000 TAATTRDTT
+4000 
-4009 NETTDA
+4009 
-4015 AKVAATIADNV
+4015 
-4026 IKQEPAKPL
+4026 KQLPAL
-4035 QPSLVQKSSTLEPMT
+4035 GQKSSLEPMT

-4084 RSMIETRTTTAD
+4084 RSLVEARTNID
-4096 IKSAADKYPPAPQV
+4096 VKGDKFPPTLQPA
-4110 PSALHPRPVTE
+4110 HPRPVE
-4121 EAKAKAKPKPVP
+4121 ESKAKVP
-4133 GPEVTAPSLEPAD
+4133 EAPPNLEPAD
-4146 LSQPSKPQPSVITKS
+4146 LSQPCKTQTSVITKS
-4161 QAPAPAVQ
+4161 QASAPAPTVQ
-4169 VTSSAVIQS
+4169 VTSSVVVQP
-4178 TITPPAVSTPVLTT
+4178 TMTPPVSTSVLTNT
-4192 PPTNLVVT
+4192 PTNLVT
-4200 QPQITTTQCKPT
+4200 SQCKPT

-4238 MMTPMPTQP
+4238 VTPSQP
-4247 VVQNIIKQPNQ
+4247 AVQNIIKQPNQ
-4258 ALQGLRLQIP
+4258 AMSGLRLQIP
-4268 PGRVASPSLSPRA
+4268 AGRVSSPGLSPRG
-4281 KQQIQINS
+4281 KQPVPISS

-4318 AKQQQHQQQ
+4318 AKQQQQQQ
-4327 QQQAPTIVNMQ
+4327 QQQQLQQQQQTPTIVNMQ
-4338 QKMGINVH
+4338 QKMGINAH

-4356 RIHNPVSQPTNL
+4356 RIHNPISQATNL
-4368 KGINGQSHLPNPK
+4368 KGINGQTHLPSPK
-4381 AHLLQAVVPTI
+4381 AHLLQAVAPNTI

-4412 VSVASCSRPVSA
+4412 VSVASCSRSIAA

-4447 NASPG
+4447 NASPS
-4452 RVPVGVPYEPALH
+4452 RVSVPYEAALH
-4465 GPPGAPSPGGQ
+4465 GPPGAAPSPGGQ

-4517 LPPPYMH
+4517 LPPPYML
-4524 PLQYQYLRAQQEA
+4524 PLPYQFLRAQQEA

-4569 HSPPLELI
+4569 HSPPLELV

-4589 SPQVAQVYMMHGVQ
+4589 SPQVAQVYMMHGGQ
-4603 RLPAPPQYNTTSNP
+4603 RLPAPPQYNTGSNP

-4711 NPKVAQDS
+4711 NPNVATES